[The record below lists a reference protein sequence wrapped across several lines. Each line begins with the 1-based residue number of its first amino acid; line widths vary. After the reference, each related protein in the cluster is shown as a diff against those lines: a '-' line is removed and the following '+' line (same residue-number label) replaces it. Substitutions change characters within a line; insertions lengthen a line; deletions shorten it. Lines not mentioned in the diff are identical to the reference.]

1 MSEEV
6 NLSEES
12 NNSENEANNPE
23 NEANNSENEP
33 LDQKELLE
41 DVAEIRQMIHQ
52 QRFAECNPMLFAII
66 KNCPNQQPYIHR
78 LVQGLLST
86 VIANLSLFQRK
97 KMSSVMLGF
106 LKQDAKAIKEFE
118 IPETTPETRAKLV
131 SEAISEL
138 DQFLVDVEM
147 DIRSEL
153 GVFKDLKKKGEEIDV
168 KEVKPTLEKFVSRE
182 AMLFLNHDLSKEEQD
197 QASATLYQEWEEC
210 REKIFGRFVS
220 SGHWNDEERAEVKD
234 TILSPTVDSLTSQL
248 LVSAITLS
256 AATVFDMGK
265 FTLLYDI
272 YRQTDDDE
280 VKVRALLGWLLV
292 SMNSSCYEQH
302 PDFLSFAEQLTED
315 CKNDSDLLAEII
327 KAQKMLAVT
336 VFSEQKSIDYTND
349 IMSSLSKRF
358 LGDLKNKVA
367 DLLEADEDMRNIF
380 GVEDDEET
388 SDEESPIRS
397 VDINTDEDG
406 DPALNVGVDSPLSMD
421 EMMDKGIDILLP
433 QFKML
438 RDQTEFFTHLY
449 NWFMPFYLKNPHITE
464 ALGFVDE
471 KRKFCK
477 AFCSTARSCPA
488 DAYSLANL
496 IVSHPNEIPENIV
509 DCYDDPEDEEDGSKP
524 ADEEEIVNEFFK
536 EPEEHRAKRIR
547 INYIRNLLRFS
558 KFYKEKDELFTI
570 LDELDDDKPAYA
582 VLAGPLFQ
590 DEFFDKYRMA
600 IARYSFRREFPDMVD
615 VMLEGVPCDTL
626 EMHFMKGWVCM
637 QKEDDHSLRMAV
649 DHFKEMLKM
658 QPDMKPVYLQLGICY
673 RKLCQVDEYLE
684 NFDKLMEF
692 KDSFSEEE
700 LFELKLE
707 KLKFI
712 VMNNRLEEAMPL
724 AYELDYTHPESQ
736 MAGALLTQLLIK
748 IGGEHTEGNFQKAH
762 QRLDE
767 YFAEVNE
774 LFGSFEKMKKSGK
787 DPKNMMMQAMDLF
800 FKMMKNDKA
809 AEAYN
814 NYSLG
819 LLALIEHQPKKAVGP
834 FFRAYAYYEDKDQ
847 DVFFEVLRE
856 DYKWLKNYGC
866 SFTDIMIIYNQ
877 VVAEHQQSQ
886 EELKKYADKSE

>member
-12 NNSENEANNPE
+12 NNPE
-23 NEANNSENEP
+23 EDV
-33 LDQKELLE
+33 LDQDFLLE
-41 DVAEIRQMIHQ
+41 KVDEMRDLIHQ
-52 QRFAECNPMLFAII
+52 QRFTECKPILVAIFE
-66 KNCPNQQPYIHR
+66 NCPNHKQYMRR
-78 LVQGLLST
+78 LMHGLLKT
-86 VIANLSLFQRK
+86 VLANMSLLQCK
-97 KMSSVMLGF
+97 KLPDDMLGF
-106 LKQDAKAIKEFE
+106 LKQYVKPSEELD
-118 IPETTPETRAKLV
+118 IPEMTPEARTKFVFGAV
-131 SEAISEL
+131 SEL
-138 DQFLVDVEM
+138 DQLLVDIEM
-147 DIRSEL
+147 DIRSDQ
-153 GVFKDLKKKGEEIDV
+153 GIFKDLKKQGEAIDI

-197 QASATLYQEWEEC
+197 QASARLYQEWEVY
-210 REKIFGRFVS
+210 REKIFDRFVS
-220 SGHWNDEERAEVKD
+220 SGYWNNEERAVVKD

-272 YRQTDDDE
+272 YRLADDDE

-292 SMNSSCYEQH
+292 STNCGSYEQQ
-302 PDFLSFAEQLTED
+302 PDFRSFAEQLTED
-315 CKNDSDLLAEII
+315 CKNDPDLLAEII

-349 IMSSLSKRF
+349 IMASLSKRF
-358 LGDLKNKVA
+358 LDDLRDKVA

-380 GVEDDEET
+380 GIEDDEET
-388 SDEESPIRS
+388 SEESPIRS
-397 VDINTDEDG
+397 DDTNTDEDRIPNL
-406 DPALNVGVDSPLSMD
+406 DADIESPLSMD

-496 IVSHPNEIPENIV
+496 IVSHSNEIPENIV
-509 DCYDDPEDEEDGSKP
+509 DCYDDPEDEEDGSES
-524 ADEEEIVNEFFK
+524 ADEEEIVKEFFN

-547 INYIRNLLRFS
+547 INYIRNLMRFS
-558 KFYKEKDELFTI
+558 KFYTAKDEIFNI
-570 LDELDDDKPAYA
+570 FDELDDDKPAYA

-600 IARYSFRREFPDMVD
+600 IARFSFRREFPDLVE

-637 QKEDDHSLRMAV
+637 QKGDNHSLRMAV
-649 DHFKEMLKM
+649 DHFKKMLKIK
-658 QPDMKPVYLQLGICY
+658 PDMKQVYLQLGTCY
-673 RKLCQVDEYLE
+673 RNLIQVDEYLE

-700 LFELKLE
+700 LFELKLD

-712 VMNNRLEEAMPL
+712 VMNNRFEEAMPL
-724 AYELDYTHPESQ
+724 AYELDYTHPENQ

-748 IGGEHTEGNFQKAH
+748 IGGEHAEENFQKAH

-774 LFGSFEKMKKSGK
+774 LFGSFEKMKKAGK
-787 DPKNMMMQAMDLF
+787 DTKNMMMQAMDLF
-800 FKMMKNDKA
+800 FKMMKNDKL

-819 LLALIEHQPKKAVGP
+819 LLALIEHQPKKAMGP
-834 FFRAYAYYEDKDQ
+834 FFRVYAYYVEKDEN
-847 DVFFEVLRE
+847 VFFEALKE

-866 SFTDIMIIYNQ
+866 SYTDLMIIYNQ
-877 VVAEHQQSQ
+877 VVAEHQKSQ
-886 EELKKYADKSE
+886 EEIKKYADKSE

>member
-12 NNSENEANNPE
+12 NNPE
-23 NEANNSENEP
+23 EDV
-33 LDQKELLE
+33 LDQDFLLE
-41 DVAEIRQMIHQ
+41 KVDEMRDLIHQ
-52 QRFAECNPMLFAII
+52 QRFTECKPILVAIFE
-66 KNCPNQQPYIHR
+66 NCPNHKQYMRR
-78 LVQGLLST
+78 LMHGLLKT
-86 VIANLSLFQRK
+86 VLANMSLLQCK
-97 KMSSVMLGF
+97 KLPDDMLGF
-106 LKQDAKAIKEFE
+106 LKQYVKPSEELD
-118 IPETTPETRAKLV
+118 IPEMTPEARTKFVFGAV
-131 SEAISEL
+131 SEL
-138 DQFLVDVEM
+138 DQLLVDIEM
-147 DIRSEL
+147 DIRSDQ
-153 GVFKDLKKKGEEIDV
+153 GIFKDLKKQGEAIDI

-197 QASATLYQEWEEC
+197 QASARLYQEWEEY
-210 REKIFGRFVS
+210 REKIFDRFVS
-220 SGHWNDEERAEVKD
+220 SGYWNNEERAVVKD

-272 YRQTDDDE
+272 YRLADDDE

-292 SMNSSCYEQH
+292 STNCGSYEQQ
-302 PDFLSFAEQLTED
+302 PDFRSFAEQLTED
-315 CKNDSDLLAEII
+315 CKNDPDLLAEII

-349 IMSSLSKRF
+349 IMASLSKRF
-358 LGDLKNKVA
+358 LDDLRDKVA

-380 GVEDDEET
+380 GIEDDEET
-388 SDEESPIRS
+388 SEESPIRS
-397 VDINTDEDG
+397 DDTNTDEDRIPNL
-406 DPALNVGVDSPLSMD
+406 DADIESPLSMD

-509 DCYDDPEDEEDGSKP
+509 DCYDDPEDEEDGSES
-524 ADEEEIVNEFFK
+524 ADEEEIVKEFFN

-547 INYIRNLLRFS
+547 INYIRNLMRFS
-558 KFYKEKDELFTI
+558 KFYTAKDEIFNI
-570 LDELDDDKPAYA
+570 FDELDDDKPAYA

-600 IARYSFRREFPDMVD
+600 IARYSFRREFPDLVE

-637 QKEDDHSLRMAV
+637 QKGDNHSLRMAV
-649 DHFKEMLKM
+649 DHFKKMLKIK
-658 QPDMKPVYLQLGICY
+658 PDMKQVYLQLGTCY
-673 RKLCQVDEYLE
+673 RNLIQVDEYLE

-700 LFELKLE
+700 LFELKLD

-712 VMNNRLEEAMPL
+712 VMNNRFEEAMPL
-724 AYELDYTHPESQ
+724 AYELDYTHPENQ

-748 IGGEHTEGNFQKAH
+748 IGGEHAEENFQKAH

-774 LFGSFEKMKKSGK
+774 LFGSFEKMKKAGK
-787 DPKNMMMQAMDLF
+787 DTKNMMMQAMNLF
-800 FKMMKNDKA
+800 FKMMKNDKL

-819 LLALIEHQPKKAVGP
+819 LLALIEHQPKKAMEP
-834 FFRAYAYYEDKDQ
+834 FFRVYAYYVEKDEN
-847 DVFFEVLRE
+847 VFFEALKE

-866 SFTDIMIIYNQ
+866 SYTDLMIIYNQ
-877 VVAEHQQSQ
+877 VVAEHQKSQ
-886 EELKKYADKSE
+886 EEIKKYADKSE

>member
-12 NNSENEANNPE
+12 NNPE
-23 NEANNSENEP
+23 EVLA
-33 LDQKELLE
+33 QKELLE
-41 DVAEIRQMIHQ
+41 DVVEIRQMIHQ

-66 KNCPNQQPYIHR
+66 KNSPNHQPYIHR

-86 VIANLSLFQRK
+86 VIASLSLFQRK
-97 KMSSVMLGF
+97 KISTEMLGF
-106 LKQDAKAIKEFE
+106 LKLDAKAVKEFK
-118 IPETTPETRAKLV
+118 IPETTPEGRAKLV
-131 SEAISEL
+131 SDAISEL
-138 DQFLVDVEM
+138 DQFLVDIEM
-147 DIRSEL
+147 DIRSEQ
-153 GVFKDLKKKGEEIDV
+153 GIFKDLKKQGEAIDI

-197 QASATLYQEWEEC
+197 QASARLYQEWEEC

-220 SGHWNDEERAEVKD
+220 SGYWNDEERAVVKD

-272 YRQTDDDE
+272 YRLADDDE

-292 SMNSSCYEQH
+292 STNCGCYEQH
-302 PDFLSFAEQLTED
+302 PDFRSFAEQLTED
-315 CKNDSDLLAEII
+315 CKNDPDLLAEII

-349 IMSSLSKRF
+349 IMASLSKRF
-358 LGDLKNKVA
+358 LGDLKDKVA

-380 GVEDDEET
+380 EIDEDEET
-388 SDEESPIRS
+388 SEESPIRS

-406 DPALNVGVDSPLSMD
+406 IDNLDADIESPLSMD

-509 DCYDDPEDEEDGSKP
+509 DCYDDPEDEEDGSVS
-524 ADEEEIVNEFFK
+524 ADEEEIVKEFFN

-547 INYIRNLLRFS
+547 INYIRNLMRFS
-558 KFYKEKDELFTI
+558 KFYTAKDEIFNI

-600 IARYSFRREFPDMVD
+600 IARYSFRREFPDLVE

-626 EMHFMKGWVCM
+626 EMHFMKGWVGM
-637 QKEDDHSLRMAV
+637 QKGDNHGLCMAV
-649 DHFKEMLKM
+649 DHFKKMLKIK
-658 QPDMKPVYLQLGICY
+658 PDMKQVYLQLGICY
-673 RKLCQVDEYLE
+673 RNLIQMDEYLE

-700 LFELKLE
+700 LFELKLD

-712 VMNNRLEEAMPL
+712 VMNNRFEEAMPL
-724 AYELDYTHPESQ
+724 AYELDYTHPENQ

-748 IGGEHTEGNFQKAH
+748 IGGEHAEENFQKAH

-774 LFGSFEKMKKSGK
+774 LFGSFEKMKKEGK
-787 DPKNMMMQAMDLF
+787 DTKNMMMQAMDLF
-800 FKMMKNDKA
+800 FKMMKNDKL

-819 LLALIEHQPKKAVGP
+819 LLALIEHQPKKAMGP
-834 FFRAYAYYEDKDQ
+834 FFRAYAYYVEKDEN
-847 DVFFEVLRE
+847 VFFEALKE

-866 SFTDIMIIYNQ
+866 SYTDLMIIYNQ
-877 VVAEHQQSQ
+877 VVAEHQKSQ
-886 EELKKYADKSE
+886 EEIKKYADKSE

>member
-12 NNSENEANNPE
+12 NNPE
-23 NEANNSENEP
+23 EDV
-33 LDQKELLE
+33 LDQDFLLE
-41 DVAEIRQMIHQ
+41 KVDEMRDLIHQ
-52 QRFAECNPMLFAII
+52 QRFAECKPMLVAIFE
-66 KNCPNQQPYIHR
+66 NCPNHKQYMHR
-78 LVQGLLST
+78 LMHGLLTT
-86 VIANLSLFQRK
+86 VLANMSLLQRK
-97 KMSSVMLGF
+97 KLPDDMLGIV
-106 LKQDAKAIKEFE
+106 KQYVKPSEELD
-118 IPETTPETRAKLV
+118 IPEMTPEARTEFVFGAV
-131 SEAISEL
+131 SEL
-138 DQFLVDVEM
+138 DQLLVDIEM
-147 DIRSEL
+147 DIRSEQ
-153 GVFKDLKKKGEEIDV
+153 GIFKDLKKQGEAIDI

-197 QASATLYQEWEEC
+197 QASARLYQEWEEY
-210 REKIFGRFVS
+210 REKIFDRFVS
-220 SGHWNDEERAEVKD
+220 SGYWNDEERAVVKD

-272 YRQTDDDE
+272 YRLADDDE

-292 SMNSSCYEQH
+292 STNCGCYEQQ
-302 PDFLSFAEQLTED
+302 PDFRSFAEQLTED

-358 LGDLKNKVA
+358 LGDLKDKVA
-367 DLLEADEDMRNIF
+367 NLLEADEDMQNIF
-380 GVEDDEET
+380 GIEDDEET
-388 SDEESPIRS
+388 SEESPIRS

-406 DPALNVGVDSPLSMD
+406 IPNLDVDMDSPLSMD

-438 RDQTEFFTHLY
+438 RDQTDFFTHLY

-496 IVSHPNEIPENIV
+496 IISHPNEIPENIV
-509 DCYDDPEDEEDGSKP
+509 DCYDDPEDEGDGSEP

-536 EPEEHRAKRIR
+536 EPGEHRAKRIR

-558 KFYKEKDELFTI
+558 KFYTAKDEIFNI

-600 IARYSFRREFPDMVD
+600 IARYSFRREFPDLVE

-637 QKEDDHSLRMAV
+637 QKGDNHSLCMAV
-649 DHFKEMLKM
+649 DHFKKMLKIK
-658 QPDMKPVYLQLGICY
+658 PDMKQVYLQLGICY
-673 RKLCQVDEYLE
+673 RNLIQVDEYLE

-700 LFELKLE
+700 LFELKLD

-712 VMNNRLEEAMPL
+712 VMNNRFEEAMPL
-724 AYELDYTHPESQ
+724 AYELDYTHPENQ

-748 IGGEHTEGNFQKAH
+748 IGGEHAEENFQKAH

-774 LFGSFEKMKKSGK
+774 LFGSFEKMKKEGK
-787 DPKNMMMQAMDLF
+787 DTKNMMMQAMDLF
-800 FKMMKNDKA
+800 FKMMKNDKL

-814 NYSLG
+814 NYSQG
-819 LLALIEHQPKKAVGP
+819 LLALIEHQPKKAMGP
-834 FFRAYAYYEDKDQ
+834 FFRAYAYYVEKDEN
-847 DVFFEVLRE
+847 VFFEALKE

-866 SFTDIMIIYNQ
+866 SYTDLMIIYNQ
-877 VVAEHQQSQ
+877 VVAEHQKSQ
-886 EELKKYADKSE
+886 EEIKKYADKSE

>member
-12 NNSENEANNPE
+12 NNPE
-23 NEANNSENEP
+23 EDV
-33 LDQKELLE
+33 LDQDFLLE
-41 DVAEIRQMIHQ
+41 KVYEMRDLIHQ
-52 QRFAECNPMLFAII
+52 QRFTECKPILVAIFE
-66 KNCPNQQPYIHR
+66 NCPNHKQYMRR
-78 LVQGLLST
+78 LMHGLLKT
-86 VIANLSLFQRK
+86 VLANMSLLQCK
-97 KMSSVMLGF
+97 KLPDDMLGF
-106 LKQDAKAIKEFE
+106 LKQYVKPSEELD
-118 IPETTPETRAKLV
+118 IPEMTPEARTKFVFGAV
-131 SEAISEL
+131 SEL
-138 DQFLVDVEM
+138 DQLLVDIEM
-147 DIRSEL
+147 DIRSDQ
-153 GVFKDLKKKGEEIDV
+153 GIFKDLKKQGEAIDI

-197 QASATLYQEWEEC
+197 QASARLYQEWEEY
-210 REKIFGRFVS
+210 REKIFDRFVS
-220 SGHWNDEERAEVKD
+220 SGYWNNEERAVVKD

-272 YRQTDDDE
+272 YRLADDDE

-292 SMNSSCYEQH
+292 STSCGSYEQQ
-302 PDFLSFAEQLTED
+302 PDFRSFAEQLTED
-315 CKNDSDLLAEII
+315 CKNDPDLLAEII

-349 IMSSLSKRF
+349 IMASLSKRF
-358 LGDLKNKVA
+358 LDDLRDKVA

-380 GVEDDEET
+380 GIEDDEET
-388 SDEESPIRS
+388 SEESPIRS
-397 VDINTDEDG
+397 DDTNTDEDRIPNL
-406 DPALNVGVDSPLSMD
+406 DADIESPLSMD

-496 IVSHPNEIPENIV
+496 IVSHSNEIPENIV
-509 DCYDDPEDEEDGSKP
+509 DCYDDPEDEEDGSES
-524 ADEEEIVNEFFK
+524 ADEEEIVKEFFN

-547 INYIRNLLRFS
+547 INYIRNLMRFS
-558 KFYKEKDELFTI
+558 KFYTAKDEIFNI
-570 LDELDDDKPAYA
+570 FDELDDDKPAYA

-600 IARYSFRREFPDMVD
+600 IARYSFRREFPDLVE

-637 QKEDDHSLRMAV
+637 QKGDNHSLRMAV
-649 DHFKEMLKM
+649 DHFKKMLKIK
-658 QPDMKPVYLQLGICY
+658 PDMKQVYLQLGTCY
-673 RKLCQVDEYLE
+673 RNLIQVDEYLE

-700 LFELKLE
+700 LFELKLD

-712 VMNNRLEEAMPL
+712 VMNNRFEEAMPL
-724 AYELDYTHPESQ
+724 AYELDYTHPENQ

-748 IGGEHTEGNFQKAH
+748 IGGEHAEENFQKAH

-774 LFGSFEKMKKSGK
+774 LFGSFEKMKKAGK
-787 DPKNMMMQAMDLF
+787 DTKNMMMQAMDLF
-800 FKMMKNDKA
+800 FKMMKNDKL

-819 LLALIEHQPKKAVGP
+819 LLALIEHQPKKAMGP
-834 FFRAYAYYEDKDQ
+834 FFRVYAYYVEKDEN
-847 DVFFEVLRE
+847 VFFEALKE

-866 SFTDIMIIYNQ
+866 SYTDLMIIYNQ
-877 VVAEHQQSQ
+877 VVAEHQKSQ
-886 EELKKYADKSE
+886 EEIKKYADKSE

>member
-12 NNSENEANNPE
+12 NNPE
-23 NEANNSENEP
+23 EDV
-33 LDQKELLE
+33 LDQDFLLE
-41 DVAEIRQMIHQ
+41 KVDEMRDLIHQ
-52 QRFAECNPMLFAII
+52 QRFTECKPILVEIFE
-66 KNCPNQQPYIHR
+66 NCPNHKQYMRR
-78 LVQGLLST
+78 LMHGLLKT
-86 VIANLSLFQRK
+86 VLANMSLLQCK
-97 KMSSVMLGF
+97 KLPDDMLGF
-106 LKQDAKAIKEFE
+106 LKQYVKPSEELD
-118 IPETTPETRAKLV
+118 IPEMTPEARTKFVFGAV
-131 SEAISEL
+131 SEL
-138 DQFLVDVEM
+138 DQLLVDIEM
-147 DIRSEL
+147 DIRSDQ
-153 GVFKDLKKKGEEIDV
+153 GIFKDLKKQGEAIDI

-197 QASATLYQEWEEC
+197 QASARLYQEWEEY
-210 REKIFGRFVS
+210 REKIFDRFVS
-220 SGHWNDEERAEVKD
+220 SGYWNNEERAVVKD

-272 YRQTDDDE
+272 YRLADDDE

-292 SMNSSCYEQH
+292 STNCGSYEQQ
-302 PDFLSFAEQLTED
+302 PDFRSFAEQLTED
-315 CKNDSDLLAEII
+315 CKNDPDLLAEII

-349 IMSSLSKRF
+349 IMASLSKRF
-358 LGDLKNKVA
+358 LDDLRDKVA

-380 GVEDDEET
+380 GIEDDEET
-388 SDEESPIRS
+388 SEESPIRS
-397 VDINTDEDG
+397 DDTNTDKDG
-406 DPALNVGVDSPLSMD
+406 IPNLDADIESPLSMD

-509 DCYDDPEDEEDGSKP
+509 DCYDDPEDEGDGSEP

-536 EPEEHRAKRIR
+536 EPGEHCAKRIR

-600 IARYSFRREFPDMVD
+600 IARYSFRREFPDLVE
-615 VMLEGVPCDTL
+615 VMLEDVPCDTL

-637 QKEDDHSLRMAV
+637 QKGDNHSLRMAV
-649 DHFKEMLKM
+649 DHFKKMLKIK
-658 QPDMKPVYLQLGICY
+658 PDMKQVYLQLGTCY
-673 RKLCQVDEYLE
+673 RNLIQVDEYLE
-684 NFDKLMEF
+684 NFDKLMGF

-700 LFELKLE
+700 LFELKLD

-712 VMNNRLEEAMPL
+712 VMNNRFEEAMPL
-724 AYELDYTHPESQ
+724 AYELDYTHPENQ
-736 MAGALLTQLLIK
+736 IAGALLTQLLIK
-748 IGGEHTEGNFQKAH
+748 IGGEHAEENFLKAH

-767 YFAEVNE
+767 YFAEANE
-774 LFGSFEKMKKSGK
+774 LFGSFEKMKKEGK
-787 DPKNMMMQAMDLF
+787 DTKNMMMQAMDLF

-819 LLALIEHQPKKAVGP
+819 LLALIEHQPKKAMGP
-834 FFRAYAYYEDKDQ
+834 FFRAYAYYVEKDEN
-847 DVFFEVLRE
+847 VFFEALKE

-866 SFTDIMIIYNQ
+866 SYTDLMIIYNQ
-877 VVAEHQQSQ
+877 VVAEHQKSQ
-886 EELKKYADKSE
+886 EEIKKYADKSE

>member
-12 NNSENEANNPE
+12 NNPE
-23 NEANNSENEP
+23 EVLA
-33 LDQKELLE
+33 QKELLE
-41 DVAEIRQMIHQ
+41 DVVEIRQMIHQ

-66 KNCPNQQPYIHR
+66 KNSPNHQPYIHR

-86 VIANLSLFQRK
+86 VIASLSLFQRK
-97 KMSSVMLGF
+97 KISTEMLGF
-106 LKQDAKAIKEFE
+106 LKLDAKAVKEFK
-118 IPETTPETRAKLV
+118 IPETTPEGRAKLV
-131 SEAISEL
+131 SDAISEL
-138 DQFLVDVEM
+138 DQFLVDIEM
-147 DIRSEL
+147 DIRSEQ
-153 GVFKDLKKKGEEIDV
+153 GIFKDLKKQGEAIDI

-197 QASATLYQEWEEC
+197 QASARLYQEWEEY
-210 REKIFGRFVS
+210 REKIFDRFVTA
-220 SGHWNDEERAEVKD
+220 GYWNDEERAVVKD

-272 YRQTDDDE
+272 YRLADDDE

-292 SMNSSCYEQH
+292 STNCGCYEQH
-302 PDFLSFAEQLTED
+302 PDFRSFAEQLTED
-315 CKNDSDLLAEII
+315 CKNDPDLLAEII

-349 IMSSLSKRF
+349 IMASLSKRF
-358 LGDLKNKVA
+358 LGDLKDKVA

-380 GVEDDEET
+380 EIDEDEET
-388 SDEESPIRS
+388 SEESPIRS

-406 DPALNVGVDSPLSMD
+406 IDNLDADIESPLSMD

-509 DCYDDPEDEEDGSKP
+509 DCYDDPEDEEDGSVS
-524 ADEEEIVNEFFK
+524 ADEEEIVKEFYN

-547 INYIRNLLRFS
+547 INYIRNLMRFS
-558 KFYKEKDELFTI
+558 KFYTAKDEIFNI

-600 IARYSFRREFPDMVD
+600 IARYSFRREFPDLVE

-626 EMHFMKGWVCM
+626 EMHFMKGWVGM
-637 QKEDDHSLRMAV
+637 QKGDNHGLCMAV
-649 DHFKEMLKM
+649 DHFKKMLKIK
-658 QPDMKPVYLQLGICY
+658 PDMKQVYLQLGICY
-673 RKLCQVDEYLE
+673 RNLIQMDEYLE

-700 LFELKLE
+700 LFELKLD

-712 VMNNRLEEAMPL
+712 VMNNRFEEAMPL
-724 AYELDYTHPESQ
+724 AYELDYTHPENQ

-748 IGGEHTEGNFQKAH
+748 IGGEHAEENFQKAH

-774 LFGSFEKMKKSGK
+774 LFGSFEKMKKEGK
-787 DPKNMMMQAMDLF
+787 DTKNMMMQAMDLF
-800 FKMMKNDKA
+800 FKMMKNDKL

-819 LLALIEHQPKKAVGP
+819 LLALIEHQPKKAMGP
-834 FFRAYAYYEDKDQ
+834 FFRAYAYYVEKDEN
-847 DVFFEVLRE
+847 VFFEALKE
-856 DYKWLKNYGC
+856 DYKWLKSYGC
-866 SFTDIMIIYNQ
+866 SYTDLMIIYNQ
-877 VVAEHQQSQ
+877 VVAEHQKSQ
-886 EELKKYADKSE
+886 EEIKKYADKSE

>member
-12 NNSENEANNPE
+12 NNPE
-23 NEANNSENEP
+23 EVLA
-33 LDQKELLE
+33 QKVLLE
-41 DVAEIRQMIHQ
+41 DVVEIRQMIHQ

-66 KNCPNQQPYIHR
+66 KNSPNHLPYIHR

-86 VIANLSLFQRK
+86 VIASLSLFQRK
-97 KMSSVMLGF
+97 KMSTEMLDF
-106 LKQDAKAIKEFE
+106 LKLDAKAIKEFK
-118 IPETTPETRAKLV
+118 IPETTPEARAKLV

-138 DQFLVDVEM
+138 DQFLVDIEM
-147 DIRSEL
+147 DIRSEQ
-153 GVFKDLKKKGEEIDV
+153 GIFKDLKKQGEAIDI

-197 QASATLYQEWEEC
+197 QASARLYQEWEEY
-210 REKIFGRFVS
+210 REKIFDRFVS
-220 SGHWNDEERAEVKD
+220 SGYWNDEERAVVKD

-272 YRQTDDDE
+272 YRLADDDE

-292 SMNSSCYEQH
+292 STNCGCYEQH
-302 PDFLSFAEQLTED
+302 PDFRSFAEQLTED

-349 IMSSLSKRF
+349 IMASLSKRF
-358 LGDLKNKVA
+358 LGDLKDKVA
-367 DLLEADEDMRNIF
+367 NLLEADEDMQNIF
-380 GVEDDEET
+380 GIEDDEET
-388 SDEESPIRS
+388 SEESPIRS

-406 DPALNVGVDSPLSMD
+406 IPNLDVDMDSPLSMD

-438 RDQTEFFTHLY
+438 RDQTDFFTHLY

-509 DCYDDPEDEEDGSKP
+509 DCYDDPEDEEDGSES

-536 EPEEHRAKRIR
+536 EPGEHRAKRIR

-558 KFYKEKDELFTI
+558 KFYTAKDEVFNI

-600 IARYSFRREFPDMVD
+600 IARYSFRREFPDLVE

-637 QKEDDHSLRMAV
+637 QKGDNHSLCMAV
-649 DHFKEMLKM
+649 DHFKKMLKIK
-658 QPDMKPVYLQLGICY
+658 PDMKQVYLQLGICY
-673 RKLCQVDEYLE
+673 RNLIQVDEYLE

-700 LFELKLE
+700 LFELKLD

-712 VMNNRLEEAMPL
+712 VMNNRFEEAMPL
-724 AYELDYTHPESQ
+724 AYELDYTHPENQ

-748 IGGEHTEGNFQKAH
+748 IGGEHAEENFQKAH

-774 LFGSFEKMKKSGK
+774 LFGSFEKMKKEGK
-787 DPKNMMMQAMDLF
+787 DTKNMMMQAMDLF
-800 FKMMKNDKA
+800 FKMMKNDKL

-819 LLALIEHQPKKAVGP
+819 LLALIEHQPKKAMGP
-834 FFRAYAYYEDKDQ
+834 FFRAYAYYVEKDEN
-847 DVFFEVLRE
+847 VFFEALKE

-866 SFTDIMIIYNQ
+866 SYTDLMIIYNQ
-877 VVAEHQQSQ
+877 VVAEHQKSQ
-886 EELKKYADKSE
+886 EEIKKYADKSE

>member
-12 NNSENEANNPE
+12 NNPE
-23 NEANNSENEP
+23 EDV
-33 LDQKELLE
+33 LDQDFLLE
-41 DVAEIRQMIHQ
+41 KVDEMRDLIHQ
-52 QRFAECNPMLFAII
+52 QRFTECKPILVAIFE
-66 KNCPNQQPYIHR
+66 NCPNHKQYMRR
-78 LVQGLLST
+78 LMHGLLKT
-86 VIANLSLFQRK
+86 VLANMSLLQCK
-97 KMSSVMLGF
+97 KLPDDMLGF
-106 LKQDAKAIKEFE
+106 LKQYVKPSEELD
-118 IPETTPETRAKLV
+118 IPEMTPEARTKFVFGAV
-131 SEAISEL
+131 SEL
-138 DQFLVDVEM
+138 DQLLVDIEM
-147 DIRSEL
+147 DIRSDQ
-153 GVFKDLKKKGEEIDV
+153 GIFKDLKKQGEAIDI

-197 QASATLYQEWEEC
+197 QASARLYQEWEEY
-210 REKIFGRFVS
+210 REKIFDRFVS
-220 SGHWNDEERAEVKD
+220 SGYWNNEERAVVKD

-272 YRQTDDDE
+272 YRLADDDE

-292 SMNSSCYEQH
+292 STNCGSYEQQ
-302 PDFLSFAEQLTED
+302 PDFRSFAEQLTED
-315 CKNDSDLLAEII
+315 CKNDPDLLAEII

-349 IMSSLSKRF
+349 IMASLSKRF
-358 LGDLKNKVA
+358 LDDLRDKVA

-380 GVEDDEET
+380 GIEDDEET
-388 SDEESPIRS
+388 SEESPIRS
-397 VDINTDEDG
+397 DDTNTDEDRIPNL
-406 DPALNVGVDSPLSMD
+406 DADIESPLSMD

-509 DCYDDPEDEEDGSKP
+509 DCYDDPEDEEDGSES
-524 ADEEEIVNEFFK
+524 ADEEEIVKEFFN

-547 INYIRNLLRFS
+547 INYIRNLMRFS
-558 KFYKEKDELFTI
+558 KFYTAKDEIFNI
-570 LDELDDDKPAYA
+570 FDELDDDKPAYA

-600 IARYSFRREFPDMVD
+600 IARYSFRREFPDLVE
-615 VMLEGVPCDTL
+615 VMLEDVPCDTL

-637 QKEDDHSLRMAV
+637 QKGDNHSLRMAV
-649 DHFKEMLKM
+649 DHFKKMLKIK
-658 QPDMKPVYLQLGICY
+658 PDMKQVYLQLGTCY
-673 RKLCQVDEYLE
+673 RNLIQVDEYLE

-700 LFELKLE
+700 LFELKLD

-712 VMNNRLEEAMPL
+712 VMNNRFEEAMPL
-724 AYELDYTHPESQ
+724 AYELDYTHPENQ

-748 IGGEHTEGNFQKAH
+748 IGGEHAEENFQKAH

-774 LFGSFEKMKKSGK
+774 LFGSFEKMKKAGK
-787 DPKNMMMQAMDLF
+787 DTKNMMMQAMDLF
-800 FKMMKNDKA
+800 FKMMKNDKL

-819 LLALIEHQPKKAVGP
+819 LLALIEHQPKKAMGP
-834 FFRAYAYYEDKDQ
+834 FFRVYAYYVEKDEN
-847 DVFFEVLRE
+847 VFFEALKE

-866 SFTDIMIIYNQ
+866 SYTDLMIIYNQ
-877 VVAEHQQSQ
+877 VVAEHQKSQ
-886 EELKKYADKSE
+886 EEIKKYADKSE

>member
-12 NNSENEANNPE
+12 NNPE
-23 NEANNSENEP
+23 EV
-33 LDQKELLE
+33 LDQDELLE
-41 DVAEIRQMIHQ
+41 KIDEMRQLIHQ
-52 QRFAECNPMLFAII
+52 QRFTECKPLLVAVFTPLPSN
-66 KNCPNQQPYIHR
+66 KQYVNR
-78 LVQGLLST
+78 LLQSLLT
-86 VIANLSLFQRK
+86 ALAANMSLFQRK
-97 KMSSVMLGF
+97 KIPDGVFGF
-106 LKQDAKAIKEFE
+106 PLQHIKSFE
-118 IPETTPETRAKLV
+118 ELDIPEMTPETRAKYI
-131 SEAISEL
+131 SSAISGL
-138 DQFLVDVEM
+138 DQLLEDIEM
-147 DIRSEL
+147 DIRSDQ
-153 GVFKDLKKKGEEIDV
+153 GVFKDLKKQGEAIDI

-197 QASATLYQEWEEC
+197 QASARLYQEWEEY
-210 REKIFGRFVS
+210 REKIFDRFVS
-220 SGHWNDEERAEVKD
+220 SGYWNDEERAVVKD

-292 SMNSSCYEQH
+292 STNCGCYEQQ
-302 PDFLSFAEQLTED
+302 PDFRSFAEQLTED

-349 IMSSLSKRF
+349 IMASLSKRF
-358 LGDLKNKVA
+358 LGDLKDKVA
-367 DLLEADEDMRNIF
+367 NLLEADEDMRNIF
-380 GVEDDEET
+380 GIEDDEET
-388 SDEESPIRS
+388 SEESPIRS

-406 DPALNVGVDSPLSMD
+406 IPNLDVDMDSPLSMD

-496 IVSHPNEIPENIV
+496 IISHPNEIPENIV
-509 DCYDDPEDEEDGSKP
+509 DCYDDPEDEGDGSEP

-536 EPEEHRAKRIR
+536 EPGEHRAKRIR

-600 IARYSFRREFPDMVD
+600 IARYSFRREFPDLVE

-637 QKEDDHSLRMAV
+637 QKGDDHSLRMAV
-649 DHFKEMLKM
+649 DHFKKMLKIK
-658 QPDMKPVYLQLGICY
+658 PDMKQVYLQLGICY
-673 RKLCQVDEYLE
+673 RNLIQVDEYLE

-700 LFELKLE
+700 LFKLKLD

-712 VMNNRLEEAMPL
+712 VMNNRFEEAMPL
-724 AYELDYTHPESQ
+724 AYELDYTHPENQ

-748 IGGEHTEGNFQKAH
+748 IGGEHAEENFQKAH

-767 YFAEVNE
+767 YFAEANE
-774 LFGSFEKMKKSGK
+774 LFGSFEKMKKEGK
-787 DPKNMMMQAMDLF
+787 DTKNMMMQAMDLF

-819 LLALIEHQPKKAVGP
+819 LLALIEHQPKKAMGP
-834 FFRAYAYYEDKDQ
+834 FFRAYAYYVEKDEN
-847 DVFFEVLRE
+847 VFFEALKE

-866 SFTDIMIIYNQ
+866 SYTDLMIIYNQ
-877 VVAEHQQSQ
+877 VVAEHQKSQ
-886 EELKKYADKSE
+886 EEIKKYADKSE

>member
-12 NNSENEANNPE
+12 NNPE
-23 NEANNSENEP
+23 EVLA
-33 LDQKELLE
+33 QKELLE
-41 DVAEIRQMIHQ
+41 DVVEIRQMIHQ
-52 QRFAECNPMLFAII
+52 QRFAECNPMLFAIV
-66 KNCPNQQPYIHR
+66 KNSPNHQPYIHR

-86 VIANLSLFQRK
+86 VIASLSLFQRK
-97 KMSSVMLGF
+97 KISTEMLGF
-106 LKQDAKAIKEFE
+106 LKLDAKAVKEFK
-118 IPETTPETRAKLV
+118 IPETTPEGRAKLV

-138 DQFLVDVEM
+138 DQFLVDIEM
-147 DIRSEL
+147 DIRSEQ
-153 GVFKDLKKKGEEIDV
+153 GIFKDLKKQGEAIDI

-197 QASATLYQEWEEC
+197 QASARLYQEWEEY

-220 SGHWNDEERAEVKD
+220 SGHWTDEECAAVKD

-272 YRQTDDDE
+272 YRLADDDE

-292 SMNSSCYEQH
+292 STNCGCYEQQ
-302 PDFLSFAEQLTED
+302 PDFRSFAEQLTED

-349 IMSSLSKRF
+349 IMASLSKRF
-358 LGDLKNKVA
+358 LGDLKDKVA
-367 DLLEADEDMRNIF
+367 NLLEADEDMQNIF
-380 GVEDDEET
+380 GIEDDEET
-388 SDEESPIRS
+388 SEESPIRS

-406 DPALNVGVDSPLSMD
+406 IPNLDVDMDSPLSMD

-509 DCYDDPEDEEDGSKP
+509 DCYDDPEDEGDGSEP

-536 EPEEHRAKRIR
+536 EPGEHRAKRIR

-558 KFYKEKDELFTI
+558 KFYTAKDEIFNI

-600 IARYSFRREFPDMVD
+600 IARYSFRREFPDLVE

-637 QKEDDHSLRMAV
+637 QKGDNHSLCMAV
-649 DHFKEMLKM
+649 DHFKKMLKIK
-658 QPDMKPVYLQLGICY
+658 PDMKQVYLQLGICY
-673 RKLCQVDEYLE
+673 RNLIQVDEYLE

-700 LFELKLE
+700 LFELKLD

-712 VMNNRLEEAMPL
+712 VMNNRFEEAMPL
-724 AYELDYTHPESQ
+724 AYELDYTHPENQ

-748 IGGEHTEGNFQKAH
+748 IGGEHAEVNFQKAH

-774 LFGSFEKMKKSGK
+774 LFGSFEKMKKEGK
-787 DPKNMMMQAMDLF
+787 DTKNMMMQAMDLF

-819 LLALIEHQPKKAVGP
+819 LLALIEHQPKKAMGP
-834 FFRAYAYYEDKDQ
+834 FFRAYAYYVEKDEN
-847 DVFFEVLRE
+847 VFFEALKE

-866 SFTDIMIIYNQ
+866 SYTDLMIIYNQ
-877 VVAEHQQSQ
+877 VVAEHQKSQ
-886 EELKKYADKSE
+886 EEIKKYADKSE

>member
-12 NNSENEANNPE
+12 NNPE
-23 NEANNSENEP
+23 EVLA
-33 LDQKELLE
+33 QKELLE
-41 DVAEIRQMIHQ
+41 DVVEIRQMIHQ

-66 KNCPNQQPYIHR
+66 KNSPNHQPYIHR

-86 VIANLSLFQRK
+86 VIASLSLFQRK
-97 KMSSVMLGF
+97 KISTEMLGF
-106 LKQDAKAIKEFE
+106 LKLDAKAVKEFK
-118 IPETTPETRAKLV
+118 IPETTPEGRAKLV
-131 SEAISEL
+131 SDAISEL
-138 DQFLVDVEM
+138 DQFLVDIEM
-147 DIRSEL
+147 DIRSEQ
-153 GVFKDLKKKGEEIDV
+153 GIFKDLKKQGEAIDI

-197 QASATLYQEWEEC
+197 QASARLYQEWEEC

-220 SGHWNDEERAEVKD
+220 SGYWNDEERAAVKD

-272 YRQTDDDE
+272 YRQADDDE

-358 LGDLKNKVA
+358 LGELKNKVA

-388 SDEESPIRS
+388 SEEESPIRS

-464 ALGFVDE
+464 ALGFVEE

-509 DCYDDPEDEEDGSKP
+509 DCYDDPEDEGDGSET

-582 VLAGPLFQ
+582 VLAGPPFQ

-658 QPDMKPVYLQLGICY
+658 QPEMKPVYLQLGICY

-748 IGGEHTEGNFQKAH
+748 TGGEHAEENFQKAH

-877 VVAEHQQSQ
+877 IVAEHQQSQ

>member
-12 NNSENEANNPE
+12 NNPE
-23 NEANNSENEP
+23 EDV
-33 LDQKELLE
+33 LDQDFLLE
-41 DVAEIRQMIHQ
+41 KVDEMRDLIHQ
-52 QRFAECNPMLFAII
+52 QRFSECKPMLVEVFTPFSSNKQYINRLLQSLLTSLFA
-66 KNCPNQQPYIHR
+66 NM
-78 LVQGLLST
+78 
-86 VIANLSLFQRK
+86 SLFQRK
-97 KMSSVMLGF
+97 KIPDGVFGIPIQHNKS
-106 LKQDAKAIKEFE
+106 FE
-118 IPETTPETRAKLV
+118 ELDIPEMTPEARAKY
-131 SEAISEL
+131 ISSTISGL
-138 DQFLVDVEM
+138 DQLLVDVEM
-147 DIRSEL
+147 DIRSDQ
-153 GVFKDLKKKGEEIDV
+153 GVFKDLKKLGEEIDI
-168 KEVKPTLEKFVSRE
+168 KEVKSTLEKFVSRE

-197 QASATLYQEWEEC
+197 QASARLYQEWEEC

-220 SGHWNDEERAEVKD
+220 SGYWNDEERAAVKD

-272 YRQTDDDE
+272 YRLADDDE

-292 SMNSSCYEQH
+292 STNCGCYEQQ
-302 PDFLSFAEQLTED
+302 PDFRSFAEQLTED

-367 DLLEADEDMRNIF
+367 DLLDADEDMRNLF
-380 GVEDDEET
+380 GIDEDEET
-388 SDEESPIRS
+388 SEEESPIRS

-406 DPALNVGVDSPLSMD
+406 VDNLNVDVDSPLSMD

-438 RDQTEFFTHLY
+438 RDQTDFFTHLY
-449 NWFMPFYLKNPHITE
+449 NWFMPFYLKNPHVTE

-496 IVSHPNEIPENIV
+496 IISHPNEIPENIV
-509 DCYDDPEDEEDGSKP
+509 DCYDDPEDEGDGSEP

-536 EPEEHRAKRIR
+536 EPGEHRAKRIR

-600 IARYSFRREFPDMVD
+600 IARYSFRREFPDMVE

-626 EMHFMKGWVCM
+626 EMQFMKGWVCM
-637 QKEDDHSLRMAV
+637 QKGDDHSLRMAV
-649 DHFKEMLKM
+649 DHFKKMLMIK
-658 QPDMKPVYLQLGICY
+658 PDMKQVYLQLGICY
-673 RKLCQVDEYLE
+673 RNLIQVDEYLE

-700 LFELKLE
+700 LFELKLD

-712 VMNNRLEEAMPL
+712 VMNNRFEEAMPL
-724 AYELDYTHPESQ
+724 AYELDYTHPENQ

-748 IGGEHTEGNFQKAH
+748 IGGEHAEENFQKAH

-774 LFGSFEKMKKSGK
+774 LFGSFDKMKKEGK
-787 DPKNMMMQAMDLF
+787 DTKNMMMQAMDLF
-800 FKMMKNDKA
+800 FKMMKNDKL

-814 NYSLG
+814 NYSQG
-819 LLALIEHQPKKAVGP
+819 LLALIEHQPKKALEP
-834 FFRAYAYYEDKDQ
+834 FFRAYAYYVEKDEN
-847 DVFFEVLRE
+847 VFFEALKE

-866 SFTDIMIIYNQ
+866 SYTDLMIIYNQ
-877 VVAEHQQSQ
+877 VVAEHQQT
-886 EELKKYADKSE
+886 EDELKKYADKSE

>member
-12 NNSENEANNPE
+12 NNSENES
-23 NEANNSENEP
+23 NNSENES

-41 DVAEIRQMIHQ
+41 DVAEMRQLIHQ
-52 QRFAECNPMLFAII
+52 QRFAECKPLLCAIL
-66 KNCPNQQPYIHR
+66 KNCPNNQPYMNR
-78 LVQGLLST
+78 LGQGLLT
-86 VIANLSLFQRK
+86 TAVVNLSLFQRK
-97 KMSSVMLGF
+97 KMPDEMLGF
-106 LKQDAKAIKEFE
+106 LKLENKALEEFE
-118 IPETTPETRAKLV
+118 IPETTPEGRAKQI
-131 SEAISEL
+131 SYAISEL
-138 DQFLVDVEM
+138 DQLLVDVEM

-153 GVFKDLKKKGEEIDV
+153 GVFKDLKKQGEGIDI

-220 SGHWNDEERAEVKD
+220 SGYWNDEERAAVKD

-272 YRQTDDDE
+272 YRQADDDE

-349 IMSSLSKRF
+349 IMASLSNRF
-358 LGDLKNKVA
+358 LGNLKNKVA

-388 SDEESPIRS
+388 SEEESPIRS

-509 DCYDDPEDEEDGSKP
+509 DCYDDPKDEEDGSES

-712 VMNNRLEEAMPL
+712 IMNNRLEEAMPL

-748 IGGEHTEGNFQKAH
+748 IGGEHAEENFQKAH

-774 LFGSFEKMKKSGK
+774 LFGNFEKMKKSGK

-877 VVAEHQQSQ
+877 IVAEHQQSQ

>member
-12 NNSENEANNPE
+12 NNPE
-23 NEANNSENEP
+23 EVLA
-33 LDQKELLE
+33 QKELLE
-41 DVAEIRQMIHQ
+41 DVAEMRQLIHQ
-52 QRFAECNPMLFAII
+52 QRFAECKSMLFAII
-66 KNCPNQQPYIHR
+66 KNCPNHQPYMRR
-78 LVQGLLST
+78 LVQGLLTT
-86 VIANLSLFQRK
+86 VIASLSLFQRK
-97 KMSSVMLGF
+97 KLPNEMLSIF
-106 LKQDAKAIKEFE
+106 KQHIKFIKEFE
-118 IPETTPETRAKLV
+118 IPETTPEGRAKLF
-131 SEAISEL
+131 SDAISEL
-138 DQFLVDVEM
+138 DQLLVDIEM

-153 GVFKDLKKKGEEIDV
+153 GVFKDLKKQGEEIDI
-168 KEVKPTLEKFVSRE
+168 KGVKPTLEKFVSRE

-197 QASATLYQEWEEC
+197 QTSATLYQEWEEC

-220 SGHWNDEERAEVKD
+220 SGYWNDEERAAVKD

-272 YRQTDDDE
+272 YRQADDDE

-358 LGDLKNKVA
+358 LGELKNKVA
-367 DLLEADEDMRNIF
+367 DLLDADEDMRNIL
-380 GVEDDEET
+380 GNDDDEET
-388 SDEESPIRS
+388 SEEESPIRS

-509 DCYDDPEDEEDGSKP
+509 DCYDDPEDEGDGSET

-626 EMHFMKGWVCM
+626 EMHFMQGWVCM

-658 QPDMKPVYLQLGICY
+658 QPGMKPVYLQLGICY

-748 IGGEHTEGNFQKAH
+748 IGGEHAEENFQKAH

-767 YFAEVNE
+767 YFAEMNE
-774 LFGSFEKMKKSGK
+774 LFGSFEKMKKAGK

-877 VVAEHQQSQ
+877 IVAEHQKSQ

>member
-12 NNSENEANNPE
+12 NNPE
-23 NEANNSENEP
+23 EV
-33 LDQKELLE
+33 LDQDELLE
-41 DVAEIRQMIHQ
+41 KIDEMRQLIHQ
-52 QRFAECNPMLFAII
+52 QRFTECKPLLVAVFTPLPSN
-66 KNCPNQQPYIHR
+66 KQYVNR
-78 LVQGLLST
+78 LLQSLLT
-86 VIANLSLFQRK
+86 ALAANMSLFQRK
-97 KMSSVMLGF
+97 KIPDGVFGF
-106 LKQDAKAIKEFE
+106 PLQHIKSFE
-118 IPETTPETRAKLV
+118 ELDIPEMTPETRAKYI
-131 SEAISEL
+131 SSAISGL
-138 DQFLVDVEM
+138 DQLLEDIEM
-147 DIRSEL
+147 DIRSDQ
-153 GVFKDLKKKGEEIDV
+153 GVFKDLKKQGEAIDI

-197 QASATLYQEWEEC
+197 QASARLYQEWEEY

-220 SGHWNDEERAEVKD
+220 SGHWTDEECAAVKD

-292 SMNSSCYEQH
+292 SMNSSYCEQH
-302 PDFLSFAEQLTED
+302 PDFRSFAEQLTED
-315 CKNDSDLLAEII
+315 CKNDQDLLADII

-358 LGDLKNKVA
+358 LGDLKDKVA
-367 DLLEADEDMRNIF
+367 DLLDADEDMRNLFEID
-380 GVEDDEET
+380 EDEET
-388 SDEESPIRS
+388 SEEESPIRS

-406 DPALNVGVDSPLSMD
+406 VDNLNVGVDSPLSMD

-438 RDQTEFFTHLY
+438 RDQTDFFTHLY
-449 NWFMPFYLKNPHITE
+449 NWFMPFFLKNPHVTE

-496 IVSHPNEIPENIV
+496 IISHPNEIPENIV
-509 DCYDDPEDEEDGSKP
+509 DCYDDPEDEGDGSEP

-536 EPEEHRAKRIR
+536 EPGEHRAKRIR

-558 KFYKEKDELFTI
+558 KFYKGKDELFTI

-600 IARYSFRREFPDMVD
+600 IARYSFRREFPDMVE

-649 DHFKEMLKM
+649 SHFKEMLKM
-658 QPDMKPVYLQLGICY
+658 QPDMKQVYLQLGICY
-673 RKLCQVDEYLE
+673 RNLIQVDEYLE

-700 LFELKLE
+700 LFELKLD

-712 VMNNRLEEAMPL
+712 VMNNRFEEAMPL
-724 AYELDYTHPESQ
+724 AYELDYTHPENQ

-748 IGGEHTEGNFQKAH
+748 IGGEHAEENFQKAH

-767 YFAEVNE
+767 YFAEANE
-774 LFGSFEKMKKSGK
+774 LFGSFEKMKKEGK
-787 DPKNMMMQAMDLF
+787 DTKNMMMQAMDLF

-819 LLALIEHQPKKAVGP
+819 LLALIEHQPKKALEP
-834 FFRAYAYYEDKDQ
+834 FFRAYAYYVEKDEN
-847 DVFFEVLRE
+847 VFFEALKE

-866 SFTDIMIIYNQ
+866 SYTDLMIIYNQ
-877 VVAEHQQSQ
+877 VVAEHQQT
-886 EELKKYADKSE
+886 EDELKKYADKSE

>member
-12 NNSENEANNPE
+12 NNPE
-23 NEANNSENEP
+23 EVLA
-33 LDQKELLE
+33 QKELLE
-41 DVAEIRQMIHQ
+41 DVVEIRQMIHQ

-66 KNCPNQQPYIHR
+66 KNSPNHLPYIHR

-86 VIANLSLFQRK
+86 VIASLSLFQRK
-97 KMSSVMLGF
+97 KISTEMLGF
-106 LKQDAKAIKEFE
+106 LKLDAKAVKEFK
-118 IPETTPETRAKLV
+118 IPETTPEGRAKLV

-138 DQFLVDVEM
+138 DQFLVDIEM
-147 DIRSEL
+147 DIRSEQ
-153 GVFKDLKKKGEEIDV
+153 GIFKDLKKQGEAIDI

-197 QASATLYQEWEEC
+197 QASARLYQEWEEY
-210 REKIFGRFVS
+210 REKIFDRFVS
-220 SGHWNDEERAEVKD
+220 SGYWNDEERAVVKD

-272 YRQTDDDE
+272 YRLADDDE

-292 SMNSSCYEQH
+292 SANCGCYEQQ
-302 PDFLSFAEQLTED
+302 PDFRSFAEQLTED

-349 IMSSLSKRF
+349 IMASLSKRF
-358 LGDLKNKVA
+358 LGDLKDKVA
-367 DLLEADEDMRNIF
+367 NLLEADEDMQNIF
-380 GVEDDEET
+380 GIEDDEET
-388 SDEESPIRS
+388 SEESPIRS

-406 DPALNVGVDSPLSMD
+406 IPNLDVDMDSPLSMD

-509 DCYDDPEDEEDGSKP
+509 DCYDDPEDEGDGSEP

-536 EPEEHRAKRIR
+536 EPGEHRAKRIR

-558 KFYKEKDELFTI
+558 KFYAVKDEIFNI

-600 IARYSFRREFPDMVD
+600 IARYSFRREFPDLVE

-637 QKEDDHSLRMAV
+637 QKGDNHSLCMAV
-649 DHFKEMLKM
+649 DHFKKMLKIK
-658 QPDMKPVYLQLGICY
+658 PDMKQVYLQLGICY
-673 RKLCQVDEYLE
+673 RNLIQVDEYLE

-700 LFELKLE
+700 LFELKLD

-712 VMNNRLEEAMPL
+712 VMNNRFEEAMPL
-724 AYELDYTHPESQ
+724 AYELDYTHPENQ

-748 IGGEHTEGNFQKAH
+748 IGGEHAEENFLKAH

-774 LFGSFEKMKKSGK
+774 LFGSFEKMKKEGK
-787 DPKNMMMQAMDLF
+787 DTKNMMMQAMDLF

-819 LLALIEHQPKKAVGP
+819 LLALIEHQPKKAMGP
-834 FFRAYAYYEDKDQ
+834 FFRAYAYYVEKDE
-847 DVFFEVLRE
+847 DVFFEALKE

-866 SFTDIMIIYNQ
+866 SYTDLMIIYNQ
-877 VVAEHQQSQ
+877 VVAEHQKSQ
-886 EELKKYADKSE
+886 EEIKKYADKSE

>member
-12 NNSENEANNPE
+12 NNPE
-23 NEANNSENEP
+23 EDV
-33 LDQKELLE
+33 LDQDFLLE
-41 DVAEIRQMIHQ
+41 KVDEMRDLIHQ
-52 QRFAECNPMLFAII
+52 QRFTECKPILVAIFE
-66 KNCPNQQPYIHR
+66 NCPNHKQYMRR
-78 LVQGLLST
+78 LMHGLLKT
-86 VIANLSLFQRK
+86 VLANMSLLQCK
-97 KMSSVMLGF
+97 KLPDDMLGF
-106 LKQDAKAIKEFE
+106 LKQYVKPSEELD
-118 IPETTPETRAKLV
+118 IPEMTPEARTKFVFGAV
-131 SEAISEL
+131 SEL
-138 DQFLVDVEM
+138 DQLLVDIEM
-147 DIRSEL
+147 DIRSDQ
-153 GVFKDLKKKGEEIDV
+153 GIFKDLKKQGEAIDI

-197 QASATLYQEWEEC
+197 QASARLYQEWEEY
-210 REKIFGRFVS
+210 REKIFDRFVS
-220 SGHWNDEERAEVKD
+220 SGYWNNEERAVVKD

-272 YRQTDDDE
+272 YRLADDDE

-292 SMNSSCYEQH
+292 STNCGSYEQQ
-302 PDFLSFAEQLTED
+302 PDFRSFAEQLTED
-315 CKNDSDLLAEII
+315 CKNDPDLLAEVI

-349 IMSSLSKRF
+349 IMASLSKRF
-358 LGDLKNKVA
+358 LDDLRDKVA

-380 GVEDDEET
+380 GIEDDEET
-388 SDEESPIRS
+388 SEESPIRS
-397 VDINTDEDG
+397 DDTNTDEDRIPNL
-406 DPALNVGVDSPLSMD
+406 DADIESPLSMD

-496 IVSHPNEIPENIV
+496 IVSHSNEIPENIV
-509 DCYDDPEDEEDGSKP
+509 DCYDDPEDEEDGSES
-524 ADEEEIVNEFFK
+524 ADEEEIVKEFFN

-547 INYIRNLLRFS
+547 INYIRNLMRFS
-558 KFYKEKDELFTI
+558 KFYTAKDEIFNI
-570 LDELDDDKPAYA
+570 FDELDDDKPAYA

-600 IARYSFRREFPDMVD
+600 IARFSFRREFPDLVE

-637 QKEDDHSLRMAV
+637 QKGDNHSLRMAV
-649 DHFKEMLKM
+649 DHFKKMLKIK
-658 QPDMKPVYLQLGICY
+658 PDMKQVYLQLGTCY
-673 RKLCQVDEYLE
+673 RNLIQVDEYLE

-700 LFELKLE
+700 LFELKLD

-712 VMNNRLEEAMPL
+712 VMNNRFEEAMPL
-724 AYELDYTHPESQ
+724 AYELDYTHPENQ

-748 IGGEHTEGNFQKAH
+748 IGGEHAEENFQKAH

-774 LFGSFEKMKKSGK
+774 LFGSFEKMKKAGK
-787 DPKNMMMQAMDLF
+787 DTKNMMMQAMDLF
-800 FKMMKNDKA
+800 FKMMKNDKL

-819 LLALIEHQPKKAVGP
+819 LLALIEHQPKKAMGP
-834 FFRAYAYYEDKDQ
+834 FFRVYAYYVEKDEN
-847 DVFFEVLRE
+847 VFFEALKE

-866 SFTDIMIIYNQ
+866 SYTDLMIIYNQ
-877 VVAEHQQSQ
+877 VVAEHQKSQ
-886 EELKKYADKSE
+886 EEIKKYADKSE

>member
-12 NNSENEANNPE
+12 NNPE
-23 NEANNSENEP
+23 EDV
-33 LDQKELLE
+33 LDQDFLLE
-41 DVAEIRQMIHQ
+41 KVDEMRDLIHQ
-52 QRFAECNPMLFAII
+52 QRFTECKPILVAIFE
-66 KNCPNQQPYIHR
+66 NCPNHKQYMRR
-78 LVQGLLST
+78 LMHGLLKT
-86 VIANLSLFQRK
+86 VLANMSLLQCK
-97 KMSSVMLGF
+97 KLPDDMLGF
-106 LKQDAKAIKEFE
+106 LKQYVKPSEELD
-118 IPETTPETRAKLV
+118 IPEMTPEARTKFVFGAV
-131 SEAISEL
+131 SEL
-138 DQFLVDVEM
+138 DQLLVDIEM
-147 DIRSEL
+147 DIRSDQ
-153 GVFKDLKKKGEEIDV
+153 GIFKDLKKQGEAIDI

-197 QASATLYQEWEEC
+197 QASARLYQEWEEY
-210 REKIFGRFVS
+210 REKIFDRFVS
-220 SGHWNDEERAEVKD
+220 SGYWNNEERAVVKD

-272 YRQTDDDE
+272 YRLADDDE

-292 SMNSSCYEQH
+292 STNCGSYEQQ
-302 PDFLSFAEQLTED
+302 PDFRSFAEQLTED
-315 CKNDSDLLAEII
+315 CKNDPDLLAEII

-349 IMSSLSKRF
+349 IMASLSKRF
-358 LGDLKNKVA
+358 LDDLRDKVA

-380 GVEDDEET
+380 GIEDDEET
-388 SDEESPIRS
+388 SEESPIRS
-397 VDINTDEDG
+397 DDTNTDKDG
-406 DPALNVGVDSPLSMD
+406 IPNLDADIESPLSMD

-496 IVSHPNEIPENIV
+496 IVSHSNEIPENIV
-509 DCYDDPEDEEDGSKP
+509 DCYDDPEDEEDGSES
-524 ADEEEIVNEFFK
+524 ADEEEIVKDFFN

-547 INYIRNLLRFS
+547 INYIRNLMRFS
-558 KFYKEKDELFTI
+558 KFYTAKDEIFNI
-570 LDELDDDKPAYA
+570 FDELDDDKPAYA

-600 IARYSFRREFPDMVD
+600 IARYSFRREFPDLVE

-637 QKEDDHSLRMAV
+637 QKGDNHSLRMAV
-649 DHFKEMLKM
+649 DHFKKMLKIK
-658 QPDMKPVYLQLGICY
+658 PDMKQVYLQLGTCY
-673 RKLCQVDEYLE
+673 RNLIQVDEYLE

-700 LFELKLE
+700 LFELKLD

-712 VMNNRLEEAMPL
+712 VMNNRFEEAMPL
-724 AYELDYTHPESQ
+724 AYELDYTHPENQ

-748 IGGEHTEGNFQKAH
+748 IGGEHAEENFQKAH

-774 LFGSFEKMKKSGK
+774 LFGSFEKMKKAGK
-787 DPKNMMMQAMDLF
+787 DTKNMMMQAMDLF
-800 FKMMKNDKA
+800 FKMMKNDKL

-819 LLALIEHQPKKAVGP
+819 LLALIEHQPKKAMGP
-834 FFRAYAYYEDKDQ
+834 FFRVYAYYVEKDEN
-847 DVFFEVLRE
+847 VFFEALKE

-866 SFTDIMIIYNQ
+866 SYTDLMIIYNQ
-877 VVAEHQQSQ
+877 VVAEHQKSQ
-886 EELKKYADKSE
+886 EEIKKYADKSE

>member
-12 NNSENEANNPE
+12 NNPE
-23 NEANNSENEP
+23 EVLA
-33 LDQKELLE
+33 QKELLE
-41 DVAEIRQMIHQ
+41 DVVEIRQMIHQ
-52 QRFAECNPMLFAII
+52 QRFAECNPMLFAIV
-66 KNCPNQQPYIHR
+66 KNSPNHQPYIHR

-86 VIANLSLFQRK
+86 VIASLSLFQRK
-97 KMSSVMLGF
+97 KISTEMLGF
-106 LKQDAKAIKEFE
+106 LKLDAKAVKEFK
-118 IPETTPETRAKLV
+118 IPETTPEGRAKLV

-138 DQFLVDVEM
+138 DQFLVDIEM
-147 DIRSEL
+147 DIRSEQ
-153 GVFKDLKKKGEEIDV
+153 GIFKDLKKLGEEIDI

-197 QASATLYQEWEEC
+197 QASARLYQEWEEY
-210 REKIFGRFVS
+210 REKIFDRFVS
-220 SGHWNDEERAEVKD
+220 SGYWNDEERAVVKD

-272 YRQTDDDE
+272 YRLADDDE

-292 SMNSSCYEQH
+292 STNCGCYEQQ
-302 PDFLSFAEQLTED
+302 PDFRSFAEQLTED

-349 IMSSLSKRF
+349 IMASLSKRF
-358 LGDLKNKVA
+358 LGDLKDKVA
-367 DLLEADEDMRNIF
+367 NLLEADEDMQNIF
-380 GVEDDEET
+380 GIEDDEET
-388 SDEESPIRS
+388 SEESPIRS

-406 DPALNVGVDSPLSMD
+406 IPNLDVDMDSPLSMD

-509 DCYDDPEDEEDGSKP
+509 DCYDDPEDEGDGSEP

-536 EPEEHRAKRIR
+536 EPGEHRAKRIR

-558 KFYKEKDELFTI
+558 KFYTAKDEIFNI

-600 IARYSFRREFPDMVD
+600 IARYSFRREFPDLVE

-637 QKEDDHSLRMAV
+637 QKGDNHSLCMAV
-649 DHFKEMLKM
+649 DHFKKMLKIK
-658 QPDMKPVYLQLGICY
+658 PDMKQVYLQLGICY
-673 RKLCQVDEYLE
+673 RNLIQVDEYLE

-700 LFELKLE
+700 LFELKLD

-712 VMNNRLEEAMPL
+712 VMNNRFEEAMPL
-724 AYELDYTHPESQ
+724 AYELDYTHPENQ

-748 IGGEHTEGNFQKAH
+748 IGGEHAEVNFQKAH

-774 LFGSFEKMKKSGK
+774 LFGSFEKMKKEGK
-787 DPKNMMMQAMDLF
+787 DTKNMMMQAMDLF

-819 LLALIEHQPKKAVGP
+819 LLALIEHQPKKAMGP
-834 FFRAYAYYEDKDQ
+834 FFRAYAYYVEKDEN
-847 DVFFEVLRE
+847 VFFEALKE
-856 DYKWLKNYGC
+856 DYKWLKDYGC
-866 SFTDIMIIYNQ
+866 SYTDLMIIYNQ
-877 VVAEHQQSQ
+877 VVAEHQKSQ
-886 EELKKYADKSE
+886 EEIKKYADKSE

>member
-12 NNSENEANNPE
+12 NNPE
-23 NEANNSENEP
+23 EDV
-33 LDQKELLE
+33 LDQDFLLE
-41 DVAEIRQMIHQ
+41 KVDEMRDLIHQ
-52 QRFAECNPMLFAII
+52 QRFTECKPILVAIFE
-66 KNCPNQQPYIHR
+66 NCPNHKQYMRR
-78 LVQGLLST
+78 LMHGLLKT
-86 VIANLSLFQRK
+86 VLANMSLLQCK
-97 KMSSVMLGF
+97 KLPDDMLGF
-106 LKQDAKAIKEFE
+106 LKQYVKPSEELD
-118 IPETTPETRAKLV
+118 IPEMTPEARTKFVFGAV
-131 SEAISEL
+131 SEL
-138 DQFLVDVEM
+138 DQLLVDIEM
-147 DIRSEL
+147 DIRSDQ
-153 GVFKDLKKKGEEIDV
+153 GIFKDLKKQGEAIDI

-197 QASATLYQEWEEC
+197 QASARLYQEWEEY
-210 REKIFGRFVS
+210 REKIFDRFVS
-220 SGHWNDEERAEVKD
+220 SGYWNNEERAVVKD

-272 YRQTDDDE
+272 YRLADDDE

-292 SMNSSCYEQH
+292 STNCGSYEQQ
-302 PDFLSFAEQLTED
+302 PDFRSFAEQLTED
-315 CKNDSDLLAEII
+315 CKNDPDLLAEII

-349 IMSSLSKRF
+349 IMASLSKRF
-358 LGDLKNKVA
+358 LDDLRDKVA

-380 GVEDDEET
+380 GIEDDEET
-388 SDEESPIRS
+388 SEESPIRS
-397 VDINTDEDG
+397 DDTNTDEDG
-406 DPALNVGVDSPLSMD
+406 IPNLDADIESPLSMD

-509 DCYDDPEDEEDGSKP
+509 DCYDDPEDEEDGSES
-524 ADEEEIVNEFFK
+524 ADEEEIVKEFFN

-547 INYIRNLLRFS
+547 INYIRNLMRFS
-558 KFYKEKDELFTI
+558 KFYTAKDEIFNI
-570 LDELDDDKPAYA
+570 FDELDDDKPAYA

-600 IARYSFRREFPDMVD
+600 IARYSFRREFPDLVE

-637 QKEDDHSLRMAV
+637 QKGDDHSLRMAV
-649 DHFKEMLKM
+649 DHFKKMLKIK
-658 QPDMKPVYLQLGICY
+658 PDMKQVYLQLGTCY
-673 RKLCQVDEYLE
+673 RNLIQVDEYLE

-700 LFELKLE
+700 LFELKLD

-712 VMNNRLEEAMPL
+712 VMNNRFEEAMPL
-724 AYELDYTHPESQ
+724 AYELDYTHPENQ

-748 IGGEHTEGNFQKAH
+748 IGGEHAEENFQKAH

-774 LFGSFEKMKKSGK
+774 LFGSFEKMKKAGK
-787 DPKNMMMQAMDLF
+787 DTKNMMMQAMDLF
-800 FKMMKNDKA
+800 FKMMKNDKL

-819 LLALIEHQPKKAVGP
+819 LLALIEHQPKKAMGP
-834 FFRAYAYYEDKDQ
+834 FFRVYAYYVEKDEN
-847 DVFFEVLRE
+847 VFFEALKE

-866 SFTDIMIIYNQ
+866 SYTDLMIIYNQ
-877 VVAEHQQSQ
+877 VVAEHQKSQ
-886 EELKKYADKSE
+886 EEIKKYADKSE

>member
-12 NNSENEANNPE
+12 NNPE
-23 NEANNSENEP
+23 EDV
-33 LDQKELLE
+33 LDQDFLLE
-41 DVAEIRQMIHQ
+41 KVDEMRDLIHQ
-52 QRFAECNPMLFAII
+52 QRFTECKPILVEIFE
-66 KNCPNQQPYIHR
+66 NCPNHKQYMRR
-78 LVQGLLST
+78 LMHGLLKT
-86 VIANLSLFQRK
+86 VLANMSLLQRK
-97 KMSSVMLGF
+97 KLPDDMLGF
-106 LKQDAKAIKEFE
+106 LKLYVKPSEELD
-118 IPETTPETRAKLV
+118 IPEMTPEARTKFVFGAV
-131 SEAISEL
+131 SEL
-138 DQFLVDVEM
+138 DQLLVDIEM
-147 DIRSEL
+147 DIRSDQ
-153 GVFKDLKKKGEEIDV
+153 GIFKDLKKQGEAIDI

-197 QASATLYQEWEEC
+197 QASARLYQEWEEY
-210 REKIFGRFVS
+210 REKIFDRFVS
-220 SGHWNDEERAEVKD
+220 SGYWNNEERAVVKD

-272 YRQTDDDE
+272 YRLADDDE

-292 SMNSSCYEQH
+292 STNCGCYEQQ
-302 PDFLSFAEQLTED
+302 PDFRSFAEQLTED
-315 CKNDSDLLAEII
+315 CKNDPDLLAEII

-349 IMSSLSKRF
+349 IMASLSKRF
-358 LGDLKNKVA
+358 LDDLRDKVA

-380 GVEDDEET
+380 GIEDDEET
-388 SDEESPIRS
+388 SEESPIRS
-397 VDINTDEDG
+397 DDTNTDEDRIPNL
-406 DPALNVGVDSPLSMD
+406 DADIESPLSMD

-496 IVSHPNEIPENIV
+496 IVSHSNEIPENIV
-509 DCYDDPEDEEDGSKP
+509 DCYDDPEDEEDGSES
-524 ADEEEIVNEFFK
+524 ADEEEIVKEFFN

-547 INYIRNLLRFS
+547 INYIRNLMRFS
-558 KFYKEKDELFTI
+558 KFYTAKDEIFNI
-570 LDELDDDKPAYA
+570 FDELDDDKPAYA

-600 IARYSFRREFPDMVD
+600 IARYSFRREFPDLVE

-637 QKEDDHSLRMAV
+637 QKGDNHSLRMAV
-649 DHFKEMLKM
+649 DHFKKMLKIK
-658 QPDMKPVYLQLGICY
+658 PDMKQVYLQLGTCY
-673 RKLCQVDEYLE
+673 RNLIQVDEYLE

-700 LFELKLE
+700 LFELKLD

-712 VMNNRLEEAMPL
+712 VMNNRFEEAMPL
-724 AYELDYTHPESQ
+724 AYELDYTHPENQ

-748 IGGEHTEGNFQKAH
+748 IGGEHAEENFLKAH

-774 LFGSFEKMKKSGK
+774 LFGSFEKMKKAGK
-787 DPKNMMMQAMDLF
+787 DTKNMMMQAMDLF

-819 LLALIEHQPKKAVGP
+819 LLALIEHQPKKAMGP
-834 FFRAYAYYEDKDQ
+834 FFRAYAYYVEKDEN
-847 DVFFEVLRE
+847 VFFEALKE

-866 SFTDIMIIYNQ
+866 SYTDLMIIYNQ
-877 VVAEHQQSQ
+877 VVAEHQKSQ
-886 EELKKYADKSE
+886 EEIKKYADKSE

>member
-12 NNSENEANNPE
+12 NNPE
-23 NEANNSENEP
+23 EVLA
-33 LDQKELLE
+33 QKELLE
-41 DVAEIRQMIHQ
+41 DVVEIRQMIHQ
-52 QRFAECNPMLFAII
+52 QRFAECNPMLFAIV
-66 KNCPNQQPYIHR
+66 KNSPNHQPYIHR

-86 VIANLSLFQRK
+86 VIASLSLFQRK
-97 KMSSVMLGF
+97 KISTEMLGF
-106 LKQDAKAIKEFE
+106 LKLDAKAVKEFK
-118 IPETTPETRAKLV
+118 IPETTPEGRAKLV

-138 DQFLVDVEM
+138 DQFLVDIEM
-147 DIRSEL
+147 DIRSEQ
-153 GVFKDLKKKGEEIDV
+153 GIFKDLKKQGEEIDI

-197 QASATLYQEWEEC
+197 QASARLYQEWEEY
-210 REKIFGRFVS
+210 REKIFDRFVS
-220 SGHWNDEERAEVKD
+220 SGYWNDEERAVVKD

-272 YRQTDDDE
+272 YRLADDDE

-292 SMNSSCYEQH
+292 STNCGCYEQQ
-302 PDFLSFAEQLTED
+302 PDFRSFAEQLTED
-315 CKNDSDLLAEII
+315 CKNDQDLLAEII

-358 LGDLKNKVA
+358 LGDLKDKVA
-367 DLLEADEDMRNIF
+367 NLLEADEDMQNIF
-380 GVEDDEET
+380 GIEDDEET
-388 SDEESPIRS
+388 SEESPIRS

-406 DPALNVGVDSPLSMD
+406 IPNLDVDMDSPLSMD

-509 DCYDDPEDEEDGSKP
+509 DCYDDPEDEGDGSEP

-536 EPEEHRAKRIR
+536 EPGEHRAKRIR

-558 KFYKEKDELFTI
+558 KFYTAKDEIFNI

-600 IARYSFRREFPDMVD
+600 IARYSFRREFPDLVE

-637 QKEDDHSLRMAV
+637 QKGDNHSLCMAV
-649 DHFKEMLKM
+649 DHFKKMLKIK
-658 QPDMKPVYLQLGICY
+658 PDMKQVYLQLGICY
-673 RKLCQVDEYLE
+673 RNLIQVDEYLE

-700 LFELKLE
+700 LFELKLD

-712 VMNNRLEEAMPL
+712 VMNNRFEEAMPL
-724 AYELDYTHPESQ
+724 AYELDYTHPENQ

-748 IGGEHTEGNFQKAH
+748 IGGEHAEVNFQKAH

-774 LFGSFEKMKKSGK
+774 LFGSFEKMKKEGK
-787 DPKNMMMQAMDLF
+787 DTKNMMMQAMDLF

-819 LLALIEHQPKKAVGP
+819 LLALIEHQPKKAMGP
-834 FFRAYAYYEDKDQ
+834 FFRAYAYYVEKDEN
-847 DVFFEVLRE
+847 VFFEALKE

-866 SFTDIMIIYNQ
+866 SYTDLMIIYNQ
-877 VVAEHQQSQ
+877 VVAEHQKSQ
-886 EELKKYADKSE
+886 EEIKKYADKSE

>member
-12 NNSENEANNPE
+12 NNPE
-23 NEANNSENEP
+23 EDV
-33 LDQKELLE
+33 LDQDFLLE
-41 DVAEIRQMIHQ
+41 KVDEMRDLIHQ
-52 QRFAECNPMLFAII
+52 QRFTECKPILVAIFE
-66 KNCPNQQPYIHR
+66 NCPNHKQYMRR
-78 LVQGLLST
+78 LMHGLLKT
-86 VIANLSLFQRK
+86 VLANMSLLQCK
-97 KMSSVMLGF
+97 KLPDDMLGF
-106 LKQDAKAIKEFE
+106 LKQYVKPSEELD
-118 IPETTPETRAKLV
+118 IPEMTPEARTKFVFGAV
-131 SEAISEL
+131 SEL
-138 DQFLVDVEM
+138 DQLLVDIEM
-147 DIRSEL
+147 DIRSDQ
-153 GVFKDLKKKGEEIDV
+153 GIFKDLKKQGETIDI

-197 QASATLYQEWEEC
+197 QASARLYQEWEEY
-210 REKIFGRFVS
+210 REKIFDRFVS
-220 SGHWNDEERAEVKD
+220 SGYWNNEERAVVKD

-272 YRQTDDDE
+272 YRLADDDE

-292 SMNSSCYEQH
+292 STNCGSYEQQ
-302 PDFLSFAEQLTED
+302 PDFRSFAEQLTED
-315 CKNDSDLLAEII
+315 CKNDPDLLAEII

-349 IMSSLSKRF
+349 IMASLSKRF
-358 LGDLKNKVA
+358 LDDLRDKVA

-380 GVEDDEET
+380 GIEDDEET
-388 SDEESPIRS
+388 SEESPIRS
-397 VDINTDEDG
+397 DDTNTDEDRIPNL
-406 DPALNVGVDSPLSMD
+406 DADIESPLSMD

-509 DCYDDPEDEEDGSKP
+509 DCYDDPEDEEDGSES
-524 ADEEEIVNEFFK
+524 ADEEEIVKEFFN

-547 INYIRNLLRFS
+547 INYIRNLMRFS
-558 KFYKEKDELFTI
+558 KFYTAKDEIFNI
-570 LDELDDDKPAYA
+570 FDELDDDKPAYA

-600 IARYSFRREFPDMVD
+600 IARYSFRREFPDLVE

-637 QKEDDHSLRMAV
+637 QKGDNHSLRMAV
-649 DHFKEMLKM
+649 DHFKKMLKIK
-658 QPDMKPVYLQLGICY
+658 PDMKQVYLQLGTCY
-673 RKLCQVDEYLE
+673 RNLIQVDEYLE

-700 LFELKLE
+700 LFELKLD

-712 VMNNRLEEAMPL
+712 VMNNRFEEAMPL
-724 AYELDYTHPESQ
+724 AYELDYTHPENQ

-748 IGGEHTEGNFQKAH
+748 IGGEHAEENFQKAH

-774 LFGSFEKMKKSGK
+774 LFGSFEKMKKAGK
-787 DPKNMMMQAMDLF
+787 DTKNMMMQAMDLF
-800 FKMMKNDKA
+800 FKMMKNDKL

-819 LLALIEHQPKKAVGP
+819 LLALIEHQPKKAMGP
-834 FFRAYAYYEDKDQ
+834 FFRVYAYYVEKDEN
-847 DVFFEVLRE
+847 VFFEALKE

-866 SFTDIMIIYNQ
+866 SYTDLMIIYNQ
-877 VVAEHQQSQ
+877 VVAEHQKSQ
-886 EELKKYADKSE
+886 EEIKKYADKSE

>member
-12 NNSENEANNPE
+12 NNPE
-23 NEANNSENEP
+23 EDV
-33 LDQKELLE
+33 LDQDFLLE
-41 DVAEIRQMIHQ
+41 KVDEMRDLIHQ
-52 QRFAECNPMLFAII
+52 QRFTECKPILVAIFE
-66 KNCPNQQPYIHR
+66 NCPNHKQYMRR
-78 LVQGLLST
+78 LMHGLLKT
-86 VIANLSLFQRK
+86 VLANMSLLQCK
-97 KMSSVMLGF
+97 KLPDDMLGF
-106 LKQDAKAIKEFE
+106 LKQYVKPSEELD
-118 IPETTPETRAKLV
+118 IPEMTPEARTKFVFGAV
-131 SEAISEL
+131 SEL
-138 DQFLVDVEM
+138 DQLLVDIEM
-147 DIRSEL
+147 DIRSDQ
-153 GVFKDLKKKGEEIDV
+153 GIFKDLKKQGEAIDI

-197 QASATLYQEWEEC
+197 QASARLYQEWEEY
-210 REKIFGRFVS
+210 REKIFDRFVS
-220 SGHWNDEERAEVKD
+220 SGYWNNEERAVVKD

-272 YRQTDDDE
+272 YRLADDDE

-292 SMNSSCYEQH
+292 STNCGSYEQQ
-302 PDFLSFAEQLTED
+302 PDFRSFAEQLTED
-315 CKNDSDLLAEII
+315 CKNDPDLLAEII

-349 IMSSLSKRF
+349 IMASLSKRF
-358 LGDLKNKVA
+358 LGDLRDKVA

-380 GVEDDEET
+380 GIEDDEET
-388 SDEESPIRS
+388 SEESPIRS
-397 VDINTDEDG
+397 DDTNTDEDRIPNL
-406 DPALNVGVDSPLSMD
+406 DADIESPLSMD

-509 DCYDDPEDEEDGSKP
+509 DCYDDPEDEEDGSES
-524 ADEEEIVNEFFK
+524 ADEEEIVKEFFN

-547 INYIRNLLRFS
+547 INYIRNLMRFS
-558 KFYKEKDELFTI
+558 KFYTAKDEIFNI

-600 IARYSFRREFPDMVD
+600 IARYSFRREFPDLVE

-637 QKEDDHSLRMAV
+637 QKGDNHSLRMAV
-649 DHFKEMLKM
+649 DHFKKMLKIK
-658 QPDMKPVYLQLGICY
+658 PDMKQVYLQLGTCY
-673 RKLCQVDEYLE
+673 RNLIQVDEYLE

-700 LFELKLE
+700 LFELKLD

-712 VMNNRLEEAMPL
+712 VMNNRFEEAMPL
-724 AYELDYTHPESQ
+724 AYELDYTHPENQ

-748 IGGEHTEGNFQKAH
+748 IGGEHAEENFQKAH

-774 LFGSFEKMKKSGK
+774 LFGSFEKMKKAGK
-787 DPKNMMMQAMDLF
+787 DTKNMMMQAMDLF
-800 FKMMKNDKA
+800 FKMMKNDKL

-819 LLALIEHQPKKAVGP
+819 LLALIEHQPKKAMGP
-834 FFRAYAYYEDKDQ
+834 FFRVYAYYVEKDEN
-847 DVFFEVLRE
+847 VFFEALKE

-866 SFTDIMIIYNQ
+866 SYTDLMIIYNQ
-877 VVAEHQQSQ
+877 VVAEHQKSQ
-886 EELKKYADKSE
+886 EEIKKYADKSE

>member
-12 NNSENEANNPE
+12 NNPE
-23 NEANNSENEP
+23 EV
-33 LDQKELLE
+33 LDQDELLE
-41 DVAEIRQMIHQ
+41 KIDEMRQLIHQ
-52 QRFAECNPMLFAII
+52 QRFTECKPLLVAVFTPLPSN
-66 KNCPNQQPYIHR
+66 KQYVNR
-78 LVQGLLST
+78 LLQSLLT
-86 VIANLSLFQRK
+86 ALAANMSLFQRK
-97 KMSSVMLGF
+97 KIPDGVFGF
-106 LKQDAKAIKEFE
+106 PLQHIKSFE
-118 IPETTPETRAKLV
+118 ELDIPEMTPETRAKYI
-131 SEAISEL
+131 SSAISGL
-138 DQFLVDVEM
+138 DQLLEDIEM
-147 DIRSEL
+147 DIRSDQ
-153 GVFKDLKKKGEEIDV
+153 GVFKDLKKQGEAIDI

-197 QASATLYQEWEEC
+197 QASARLYQEWEEY

-220 SGHWNDEERAEVKD
+220 SGHWTDEECAAVKD

-272 YRQTDDDE
+272 YRLTDDDE

-292 SMNSSCYEQH
+292 STNCGCYEQQ
-302 PDFLSFAEQLTED
+302 PDFRSFAEQLTED
-315 CKNDSDLLAEII
+315 CKNDPDLLADII

-367 DLLEADEDMRNIF
+367 DLLDADEDMRNLFEID
-380 GVEDDEET
+380 EDEET
-388 SDEESPIRS
+388 SEEESPIRS

-406 DPALNVGVDSPLSMD
+406 VDNLNVGVDSPLSMD

-438 RDQTEFFTHLY
+438 RDQTDFFTHLY
-449 NWFMPFYLKNPHITE
+449 NWFMPFYLKNPHVTE

-496 IVSHPNEIPENIV
+496 IISHPNEIPENIV
-509 DCYDDPEDEEDGSKP
+509 DCYDDPEDEGDGSEP

-536 EPEEHRAKRIR
+536 EPGEHRAKRIR

-558 KFYKEKDELFTI
+558 KFYKGKDELFTI

-600 IARYSFRREFPDMVD
+600 IARYSFRREFPDMVE

-649 DHFKEMLKM
+649 SHFKEMLKM
-658 QPDMKPVYLQLGICY
+658 QPDMKQVYLQLGICY
-673 RKLCQVDEYLE
+673 RNLIQVDEYLE
-684 NFDKLMEF
+684 NFDKLMGF

-700 LFELKLE
+700 LFELKLD

-712 VMNNRLEEAMPL
+712 VMNNRFEEAMPL
-724 AYELDYTHPESQ
+724 AYELDYTHPENQ

-748 IGGEHTEGNFQKAH
+748 IGGEHAEENFQKAH

-767 YFAEVNE
+767 YFAEANE
-774 LFGSFEKMKKSGK
+774 LFGSFEKMKKEGK
-787 DPKNMMMQAMDLF
+787 DTKNMMMQAMDLF

-819 LLALIEHQPKKAVGP
+819 LLALIEHQPKKALEP
-834 FFRAYAYYEDKDQ
+834 FFRAYAYYVEKDEN
-847 DVFFEVLRE
+847 VFFEALKE

-866 SFTDIMIIYNQ
+866 SYTDLMIIYNQ
-877 VVAEHQQSQ
+877 VVAEHQQT
-886 EELKKYADKSE
+886 EDELKKYADKSE

>member
-12 NNSENEANNPE
+12 NNPE
-23 NEANNSENEP
+23 EDV
-33 LDQKELLE
+33 LDQDFLLE
-41 DVAEIRQMIHQ
+41 KVDEMRDLIHQ
-52 QRFAECNPMLFAII
+52 QRFTECKPILVEIFE
-66 KNCPNQQPYIHR
+66 NCPNHKQYMRR
-78 LVQGLLST
+78 LMHGLLKT
-86 VIANLSLFQRK
+86 VLANMSLLQCK
-97 KMSSVMLGF
+97 KLPDDMLGF
-106 LKQDAKAIKEFE
+106 LKQYVKPSEELD
-118 IPETTPETRAKLV
+118 IPEMTPEARTKFVFGAV
-131 SEAISEL
+131 SEL
-138 DQFLVDVEM
+138 DQLLVDIEM
-147 DIRSEL
+147 DIRSDQ
-153 GVFKDLKKKGEEIDV
+153 GIFKDLKKQGEAIDI

-197 QASATLYQEWEEC
+197 QASARLYQEWEEY
-210 REKIFGRFVS
+210 REKIFDRFVS
-220 SGHWNDEERAEVKD
+220 SGYWNNEERAVVKD

-272 YRQTDDDE
+272 YRLADDDE

-292 SMNSSCYEQH
+292 STNCGSYEQQ
-302 PDFLSFAEQLTED
+302 PDFRSFAEQLTED
-315 CKNDSDLLAEII
+315 CKNDPDLLAEII

-349 IMSSLSKRF
+349 IMASLSKRF
-358 LGDLKNKVA
+358 LDDLRDKVA

-380 GVEDDEET
+380 GIEDDEET
-388 SDEESPIRS
+388 SEESPIRS
-397 VDINTDEDG
+397 DDTNTDEDRIPNL
-406 DPALNVGVDSPLSMD
+406 DADIESPLSMD

-509 DCYDDPEDEEDGSKP
+509 DCYDDPEDEEDGSES
-524 ADEEEIVNEFFK
+524 ADEEEIVKEFFN

-547 INYIRNLLRFS
+547 INYIRNLMRFS
-558 KFYKEKDELFTI
+558 KFYTAKDEIFNI
-570 LDELDDDKPAYA
+570 FDELDDDKPAYA

-600 IARYSFRREFPDMVD
+600 IARYSFRREFPDLVE

-637 QKEDDHSLRMAV
+637 QKGDNHSLRMAV
-649 DHFKEMLKM
+649 DYFKKMLKIK
-658 QPDMKPVYLQLGICY
+658 PDMKQVYLQLGTCY
-673 RKLCQVDEYLE
+673 RNLIQVDEYLD

-700 LFELKLE
+700 LFELKLD

-712 VMNNRLEEAMPL
+712 VMNNRFEEAMPL
-724 AYELDYTHPESQ
+724 AYELDYTHPENQ

-748 IGGEHTEGNFQKAH
+748 IGGEHAEENFQKAH

-774 LFGSFEKMKKSGK
+774 LFGSFEKMKKAGK
-787 DPKNMMMQAMDLF
+787 DTKNMMMQAMDLF
-800 FKMMKNDKA
+800 FKMMKNDKL

-819 LLALIEHQPKKAVGP
+819 LLALIEHQPKKAMGP
-834 FFRAYAYYEDKDQ
+834 FFRVYAYYVEKDEN
-847 DVFFEVLRE
+847 VFFEALKE

-866 SFTDIMIIYNQ
+866 SYTDLMIIYNQ
-877 VVAEHQQSQ
+877 VVAEHQKSQ
-886 EELKKYADKSE
+886 EEIKKYADKSE

>member
-12 NNSENEANNPE
+12 NNPE
-23 NEANNSENEP
+23 EDV
-33 LDQKELLE
+33 LDQDFLLE
-41 DVAEIRQMIHQ
+41 KIDEMRDLIHQ
-52 QRFAECNPMLFAII
+52 QRFAECRPMLVAIFE
-66 KNCPNQQPYIHR
+66 NCPNHKQYMRR
-78 LVQGLLST
+78 LMHGLLTT
-86 VIANLSLFQRK
+86 VLANMSLLQRK
-97 KMSSVMLGF
+97 KLPDEMLGI
-106 LKQDAKAIKEFE
+106 LKQYVKPSEELD
-118 IPETTPETRAKLV
+118 IPEMTPEARTEFVFGAV
-131 SEAISEL
+131 SEL
-138 DQFLVDVEM
+138 DQLLEDIEM
-147 DIRSEL
+147 DIRSEQ
-153 GVFKDLKKKGEEIDV
+153 GIFEDLKKQGEAIDI

-182 AMLFLNHDLSKEEQD
+182 AMLFLNHDLTKEDQD
-197 QASATLYQEWEEC
+197 QASARLYQEWEEY
-210 REKIFGRFVS
+210 REKIFDRFVS
-220 SGHWNDEERAEVKD
+220 SGYWNDEERAVVKD

-272 YRQTDDDE
+272 YRLADDDE

-292 SMNSSCYEQH
+292 STNCGCYEQQ
-302 PDFLSFAEQLTED
+302 PDFRSFAEQLTED
-315 CKNDSDLLAEII
+315 CKNDPDLLAEII

-358 LGDLKNKVA
+358 LGDLKDKVA
-367 DLLEADEDMRNIF
+367 DLLEADEDMRNLFEID
-380 GVEDDEET
+380 EDEET
-388 SDEESPIRS
+388 SEEESPIRS

-406 DPALNVGVDSPLSMD
+406 VDNLNVGVDSPLSMD

-438 RDQTEFFTHLY
+438 RDQTDFFTHLY
-449 NWFMPFYLKNPHITE
+449 NWFMPFYLKNPHVTE

-496 IVSHPNEIPENIV
+496 IISHPNEIPENIV
-509 DCYDDPEDEEDGSKP
+509 DCYDDPEDEGDGSEP

-536 EPEEHRAKRIR
+536 EPGEHRAKRIR

-558 KFYKEKDELFTI
+558 KFYKGKDELFTI

-600 IARYSFRREFPDMVD
+600 IARYSFRREFPDLVE

-649 DHFKEMLKM
+649 DHFKKMLKIK
-658 QPDMKPVYLQLGICY
+658 PDMKQVYLQLGICY
-673 RKLCQVDEYLE
+673 RNLIQVDEYLE

-700 LFELKLE
+700 LFKLKLD

-712 VMNNRLEEAMPL
+712 VMNNRFEEAMPL
-724 AYELDYTHPESQ
+724 AYELDYTHPENQ

-748 IGGEHTEGNFQKAH
+748 IGGEHAEENFQKAH

-767 YFAEVNE
+767 YFAEANE
-774 LFGSFEKMKKSGK
+774 LFGSFEKMKKEGK
-787 DPKNMMMQAMDLF
+787 DTKNMMMQAMDLF

-819 LLALIEHQPKKAVGP
+819 LLALIEHQPKKAMGP
-834 FFRAYAYYEDKDQ
+834 FFRAYAYYVEKDEN
-847 DVFFEVLRE
+847 VFFEALKE

-866 SFTDIMIIYNQ
+866 SYTDLMIIYNQ
-877 VVAEHQQSQ
+877 VVAEHQKSQ
-886 EELKKYADKSE
+886 EEIKKYADKSE

>member
-12 NNSENEANNPE
+12 NNPE
-23 NEANNSENEP
+23 EV
-33 LDQKELLE
+33 LDQDELLE
-41 DVAEIRQMIHQ
+41 KIDEMRQLIHQ
-52 QRFAECNPMLFAII
+52 QRFTECKPLLVAVFTPLPSN
-66 KNCPNQQPYIHR
+66 KQYVNR
-78 LVQGLLST
+78 LLQSLLT
-86 VIANLSLFQRK
+86 ALAANMSLFQRK
-97 KMSSVMLGF
+97 KIPDGVFGF
-106 LKQDAKAIKEFE
+106 PLQHIKSFE
-118 IPETTPETRAKLV
+118 ELDIPEMTPETRAKYI
-131 SEAISEL
+131 SSAISGL
-138 DQFLVDVEM
+138 DQLLEDIEM
-147 DIRSEL
+147 DIRSDQ
-153 GVFKDLKKKGEEIDV
+153 GVFKDLKKQGEAIDI

-197 QASATLYQEWEEC
+197 QASARLYQEWEEY

-220 SGHWNDEERAEVKD
+220 SGHWTDEECAAVKD
-234 TILSPTVDSLTSQL
+234 SILSPTVDSLTSQL

-265 FTLLYDI
+265 FTLLYGI

-292 SMNSSCYEQH
+292 STNCGCYEQQ
-302 PDFLSFAEQLTED
+302 PDFRSFAEQLTED
-315 CKNDSDLLAEII
+315 CKNDSDLLADII

-358 LGDLKNKVA
+358 LGDLKDKVA
-367 DLLEADEDMRNIF
+367 DLLEADEDMRNLFEID
-380 GVEDDEET
+380 EDEET
-388 SDEESPIRS
+388 SEEESPIRS

-406 DPALNVGVDSPLSMD
+406 VDNLNVGVDSPLSMD

-438 RDQTEFFTHLY
+438 RDQTDFFTHLY
-449 NWFMPFYLKNPHITE
+449 NWFMPFYLKNPHVTE

-496 IVSHPNEIPENIV
+496 IISHPNEIPENIV
-509 DCYDDPEDEEDGSKP
+509 DCYDDPEDEGDGSEP

-536 EPEEHRAKRIR
+536 EPGEHRAKRIR

-558 KFYKEKDELFTI
+558 KFYKGKDELFTI
-570 LDELDDDKPAYA
+570 LDELDDDKPVYA

-600 IARYSFRREFPDMVD
+600 IARYSFRREFPDMVE

-649 DHFKEMLKM
+649 SHFKEMLKM
-658 QPDMKPVYLQLGICY
+658 QPDMKQVYLQLGICY
-673 RKLCQVDEYLE
+673 RNLIQVDEYLE

-700 LFELKLE
+700 LFELKLD

-712 VMNNRLEEAMPL
+712 VMNNRFEEAMPL
-724 AYELDYTHPESQ
+724 AYELDYTHPENQ

-748 IGGEHTEGNFQKAH
+748 IGGEHAEENFQKAH

-767 YFAEVNE
+767 YFAEANE
-774 LFGSFEKMKKSGK
+774 LFGSFEKMKKEGK
-787 DPKNMMMQAMDLF
+787 DTKNMMMQAMDLF

-819 LLALIEHQPKKAVGP
+819 LLALIEHQPKKALEP
-834 FFRAYAYYEDKDQ
+834 FFRAYAYYVEKDEN
-847 DVFFEVLRE
+847 VFFEALKE

-866 SFTDIMIIYNQ
+866 SYTDLMIIYNQ
-877 VVAEHQQSQ
+877 VVAEHQQT
-886 EELKKYADKSE
+886 EDELKKYADKSE

>member
-12 NNSENEANNPE
+12 NNPE
-23 NEANNSENEP
+23 EV
-33 LDQKELLE
+33 LDQDELLE
-41 DVAEIRQMIHQ
+41 KIDEMRQLIHQ
-52 QRFAECNPMLFAII
+52 QRFTECKPLLVAVFTPLPSN
-66 KNCPNQQPYIHR
+66 KQYVNR
-78 LVQGLLST
+78 LLQSLLT
-86 VIANLSLFQRK
+86 ALAANMSLFQRK
-97 KMSSVMLGF
+97 KIPDGVFGF
-106 LKQDAKAIKEFE
+106 PLQHIKSFE
-118 IPETTPETRAKLV
+118 ELDIPEMTPETRAKYI
-131 SEAISEL
+131 SSAISGL
-138 DQFLVDVEM
+138 DQLLEDIEM
-147 DIRSEL
+147 DIRSDQ
-153 GVFKDLKKKGEEIDV
+153 GVFKDLKKQGEAIDI

-197 QASATLYQEWEEC
+197 QASARLYQEWEEY
-210 REKIFGRFVS
+210 REKIFDRFVS
-220 SGHWNDEERAEVKD
+220 SGYWNDEERAVVKD

-272 YRQTDDDE
+272 YRLADDDE

-292 SMNSSCYEQH
+292 STNCGCYEQQ
-302 PDFLSFAEQLTED
+302 PDFRSFAEQLTED
-315 CKNDSDLLAEII
+315 CKNDQDLLADII

-367 DLLEADEDMRNIF
+367 DLLDADEDMRNLFEID
-380 GVEDDEET
+380 EDEEI
-388 SDEESPIRS
+388 SEEESPIRS

-406 DPALNVGVDSPLSMD
+406 VDNLNVDVDSPLSMD

-438 RDQTEFFTHLY
+438 RDQTDFFTHLY
-449 NWFMPFYLKNPHITE
+449 NWFMPFYLKNPHVTE

-496 IVSHPNEIPENIV
+496 LISHPNEIPENIV
-509 DCYDDPEDEEDGSKP
+509 DCYDDPEDEGDGSEP

-536 EPEEHRAKRIR
+536 EPGEHRAKRIR

-600 IARYSFRREFPDMVD
+600 IARYSFRREFPDLVE

-637 QKEDDHSLRMAV
+637 QKGDDHSLRMAV
-649 DHFKEMLKM
+649 DHFKKMLKIK
-658 QPDMKPVYLQLGICY
+658 PDIKQVYLQLGICY
-673 RKLCQVDEYLE
+673 RNLIQVDEYLE

-700 LFELKLE
+700 LFELKLD

-712 VMNNRLEEAMPL
+712 VMNNRFEEAMPL
-724 AYELDYTHPESQ
+724 AYELDYTHPENQ

-748 IGGEHTEGNFQKAH
+748 IGGEHAEENFQKAH

-774 LFGSFEKMKKSGK
+774 LFGSFDKMKKSGK
-787 DPKNMMMQAMDLF
+787 DTKNMMMQAMDLF
-800 FKMMKNDKA
+800 FKMMKNDKL

-814 NYSLG
+814 NYSQG
-819 LLALIEHQPKKAVGP
+819 LLALIEHQPKKALEP
-834 FFRAYAYYEDKDQ
+834 FFRAYAYYVEKDEN
-847 DVFFEVLRE
+847 VFFEALKE

-866 SFTDIMIIYNQ
+866 SYTDLMIIYNQ
-877 VVAEHQQSQ
+877 VVAEHQQT
-886 EELKKYADKSE
+886 EDELKKYADKSE

>member
-12 NNSENEANNPE
+12 NNPE
-23 NEANNSENEP
+23 EDV
-33 LDQKELLE
+33 LDQDFLLE
-41 DVAEIRQMIHQ
+41 KVDEMRDLIHQ
-52 QRFAECNPMLFAII
+52 QRFTECKPILVAIFE
-66 KNCPNQQPYIHR
+66 NCPNHKQYMRR
-78 LVQGLLST
+78 LMHGLLKT
-86 VIANLSLFQRK
+86 VLANMSLLQCK
-97 KMSSVMLGF
+97 KLPDDMLGF
-106 LKQDAKAIKEFE
+106 LKQYVKPSEELD
-118 IPETTPETRAKLV
+118 IPEMTPEARTKFVFGAV
-131 SEAISEL
+131 SEL
-138 DQFLVDVEM
+138 DQLLVDIEM
-147 DIRSEL
+147 DIRSDQ
-153 GVFKDLKKKGEEIDV
+153 GIFKDLKKQGEAIDI

-197 QASATLYQEWEEC
+197 QASARLYQEWEEY
-210 REKIFGRFVS
+210 REKIFDRFVS
-220 SGHWNDEERAEVKD
+220 SGYWNNEERAVVKD

-272 YRQTDDDE
+272 YRLADDDE

-292 SMNSSCYEQH
+292 STNCGCYEQQ
-302 PDFLSFAEQLTED
+302 PDFRSFAEQLTED
-315 CKNDSDLLAEII
+315 CKNDPDLLAEII

-349 IMSSLSKRF
+349 IMASLSKRF
-358 LGDLKNKVA
+358 LDDLRDKVA

-380 GVEDDEET
+380 GIEDDEET
-388 SDEESPIRS
+388 SEESPIRS
-397 VDINTDEDG
+397 DDTNTDEDRIPNL
-406 DPALNVGVDSPLSMD
+406 DADIESPLSMD

-509 DCYDDPEDEEDGSKP
+509 DCYEDPEDEEDGSES
-524 ADEEEIVNEFFK
+524 ADEEEIVKEFFN

-547 INYIRNLLRFS
+547 INYIRNLMRFS
-558 KFYKEKDELFTI
+558 KFYTAKDEIFNI

-600 IARYSFRREFPDMVD
+600 IARYSFRREFPDLVE

-637 QKEDDHSLRMAV
+637 QKGDNHSLRMAV
-649 DHFKEMLKM
+649 DHFKKMLKIK
-658 QPDMKPVYLQLGICY
+658 PDMKQVYLQLGTCY
-673 RKLCQVDEYLE
+673 RNLIQVDEYLE

-700 LFELKLE
+700 LFELKLD

-712 VMNNRLEEAMPL
+712 VMNNRFEEAMPL
-724 AYELDYTHPESQ
+724 AYELDYTHPENQ

-748 IGGEHTEGNFQKAH
+748 IGGEHAEENFQKAH

-774 LFGSFEKMKKSGK
+774 LFGSFEKMKKAGK
-787 DPKNMMMQAMDLF
+787 DTKNMMMQAMDLF
-800 FKMMKNDKA
+800 FKMMKNDKL

-819 LLALIEHQPKKAVGP
+819 LLALIEHQPKKAMGP
-834 FFRAYAYYEDKDQ
+834 FFRVYAYYVEKDEN
-847 DVFFEVLRE
+847 VFFEALKE

-866 SFTDIMIIYNQ
+866 SYTDLMIIYNQ
-877 VVAEHQQSQ
+877 VVAEHQKSQ
-886 EELKKYADKSE
+886 EEIKKYADKSE

>member
-12 NNSENEANNPE
+12 NNPE
-23 NEANNSENEP
+23 EDV
-33 LDQKELLE
+33 LDQDFLLE
-41 DVAEIRQMIHQ
+41 KVDEMRDLIHQ
-52 QRFAECNPMLFAII
+52 QRFAECKPMLVEVFTPFSSNKQYINRLMQSLLTSLFA
-66 KNCPNQQPYIHR
+66 NM
-78 LVQGLLST
+78 
-86 VIANLSLFQRK
+86 SLFQRK
-97 KMSSVMLGF
+97 KIPDGVFGIPIQHNKS
-106 LKQDAKAIKEFE
+106 FE
-118 IPETTPETRAKLV
+118 ELDIPEMTPETRAKY
-131 SEAISEL
+131 ISSTISGL
-138 DQFLVDVEM
+138 DQLLVDIEM
-147 DIRSEL
+147 DIRSEQ
-153 GVFKDLKKKGEEIDV
+153 GIFKDLKKQGEAIDI
-168 KEVKPTLEKFVSRE
+168 KEVKSTLEKFVSRE

-197 QASATLYQEWEEC
+197 QASARLYQEWEEC

-220 SGHWNDEERAEVKD
+220 SGYWNDEERAAVKD

-292 SMNSSCYEQH
+292 SMNSSYCEQH
-302 PDFLSFAEQLTED
+302 PDFRSFAEQLTED

-367 DLLEADEDMRNIF
+367 DLLDADEDMRNLF
-380 GVEDDEET
+380 GIDEDEET
-388 SDEESPIRS
+388 SEEESPIRS

-406 DPALNVGVDSPLSMD
+406 VDNLNVDVDSPLSMD

-438 RDQTEFFTHLY
+438 RDQTDFFTHLY
-449 NWFMPFYLKNPHITE
+449 NWFMPFYLKNPHVTE

-496 IVSHPNEIPENIV
+496 IISHPNEIPENIV
-509 DCYDDPEDEEDGSKP
+509 DCYDDPEDEGDGSEP

-536 EPEEHRAKRIR
+536 EPGEHRAKRIR

-600 IARYSFRREFPDMVD
+600 IARYSFRREFPDMVE

-637 QKEDDHSLRMAV
+637 QKGDDHSLRMAV
-649 DHFKEMLKM
+649 DHFKKMLKIK
-658 QPDMKPVYLQLGICY
+658 PDMKQVYLQLGICY
-673 RKLCQVDEYLE
+673 RNLIQVDEYLE

-700 LFELKLE
+700 LFELKLD

-712 VMNNRLEEAMPL
+712 VMNNRFEEAMPL
-724 AYELDYTHPESQ
+724 AYELDYTHPENQ

-748 IGGEHTEGNFQKAH
+748 IGGEHAEENFQKAH

-774 LFGSFEKMKKSGK
+774 LFGSFDKMKKSGK
-787 DPKNMMMQAMDLF
+787 DTKNMMMQAMDLF
-800 FKMMKNDKA
+800 FKMMKNDKL

-814 NYSLG
+814 NYSQG
-819 LLALIEHQPKKAVGP
+819 LLALIEHQPKKALEP
-834 FFRAYAYYEDKDQ
+834 FFRAYAYYVEKDEN
-847 DVFFEVLRE
+847 VFFEALKE

-866 SFTDIMIIYNQ
+866 SYTDLMIIYNQ
-877 VVAEHQQSQ
+877 VVAEHQQT
-886 EELKKYADKSE
+886 EDELKKYADKSE

>member
-1 MSEEV
+1 MSEKV

-12 NNSENEANNPE
+12 NSPE
-23 NEANNSENEP
+23 EDV
-33 LDQKELLE
+33 LDQDFLLE
-41 DVAEIRQMIHQ
+41 KIDEMRQLIHQ
-52 QRFAECNPMLFAII
+52 QRFTECKPMLVEVFTPFSSN
-66 KNCPNQQPYIHR
+66 KQYIHR
-78 LVQGLLST
+78 LMQSLLTSLF
-86 VIANLSLFQRK
+86 ANMSLFQRK
-97 KMSSVMLGF
+97 KIPDGVFGF
-106 LKQDAKAIKEFE
+106 PIQHNKSFE
-118 IPETTPETRAKLV
+118 ELDIPEMTPETRAKY
-131 SEAISEL
+131 ISSTISGL
-138 DQFLVDVEM
+138 DQLLEDIEM
-147 DIRSEL
+147 DIRSEQ
-153 GVFKDLKKKGEEIDV
+153 GIFKDLKKLGEEIDI
-168 KEVKPTLEKFVSRE
+168 KEVKSTLEKFVSRE

-197 QASATLYQEWEEC
+197 QASARLYQEWEEC
-210 REKIFGRFVS
+210 REKIFDRFVS
-220 SGHWNDEERAEVKD
+220 SGYWNDEERAVVKD

-292 SMNSSCYEQH
+292 STNCGCYEQQ
-302 PDFLSFAEQLTED
+302 PDFRSFAEQLTED

-349 IMSSLSKRF
+349 IMASLSKRF
-358 LGDLKNKVA
+358 LGDLKDKVA
-367 DLLEADEDMRNIF
+367 NLLEADEDMRNIF
-380 GVEDDEET
+380 EIDEDEET
-388 SDEESPIRS
+388 SEESPIRS

-406 DPALNVGVDSPLSMD
+406 IPNLDVDMESPLSMD

-449 NWFMPFYLKNPHITE
+449 NWFMPFYLKNPHVTE

-496 IVSHPNEIPENIV
+496 IISHPNEIPENIV
-509 DCYDDPEDEEDGSKP
+509 DCYDDPEDEGDGSEP

-536 EPEEHRAKRIR
+536 EPGEHRAKRIR

-558 KFYKEKDELFTI
+558 KFYKEKDEIFNI

-600 IARYSFRREFPDMVD
+600 IARYSFRREFPDLVE

-637 QKEDDHSLRMAV
+637 QKGDDHSLRMAV
-649 DHFKEMLKM
+649 DHFKKMLKM
-658 QPDMKPVYLQLGICY
+658 QPDMKQVYLQLGICY
-673 RKLCQVDEYLE
+673 RNLIQVDEYLE

-700 LFELKLE
+700 LFELKLD

-712 VMNNRLEEAMPL
+712 VMNNRFEEAMPL
-724 AYELDYTHPESQ
+724 AYELDYTHPENQ

-748 IGGEHTEGNFQKAH
+748 IGGEHAEENFQKAH

-767 YFAEVNE
+767 YFAEANE
-774 LFGSFEKMKKSGK
+774 LFGSFEKMKKEGK
-787 DPKNMMMQAMDLF
+787 DTKNMMMQAMDLF

-819 LLALIEHQPKKAVGP
+819 LLALIEHQPKKAMGP
-834 FFRAYAYYEDKDQ
+834 FFRAYAYYVEKDEN
-847 DVFFEVLRE
+847 VFFEALKE

-866 SFTDIMIIYNQ
+866 SYTDLMIIYNQ

-886 EELKKYADKSE
+886 EEIKKYADKSE

>member
-12 NNSENEANNPE
+12 NNPE
-23 NEANNSENEP
+23 EDV
-33 LDQKELLE
+33 LDQDFLLE
-41 DVAEIRQMIHQ
+41 KVDEMRDLIHQ
-52 QRFAECNPMLFAII
+52 QRFTECKPILVEIFE
-66 KNCPNQQPYIHR
+66 NCPNHKQYMRR
-78 LVQGLLST
+78 LMHGLLKT
-86 VIANLSLFQRK
+86 VLANMSLLQCK
-97 KMSSVMLGF
+97 KLPDDMLGF
-106 LKQDAKAIKEFE
+106 LKQYVKPSEELD
-118 IPETTPETRAKLV
+118 IPEMTPEARTKFVFGAV
-131 SEAISEL
+131 SEL
-138 DQFLVDVEM
+138 DQLLVDIEM
-147 DIRSEL
+147 DIRSDQ
-153 GVFKDLKKKGEEIDV
+153 GIFKDLKKQGEAIDI

-197 QASATLYQEWEEC
+197 QASARLYQEWEEY
-210 REKIFGRFVS
+210 REKIFDRFVS
-220 SGHWNDEERAEVKD
+220 SGYWNNEERAVVKD

-272 YRQTDDDE
+272 YRLADDDE

-292 SMNSSCYEQH
+292 STNCGSYEQQ
-302 PDFLSFAEQLTED
+302 PDFRSFAEQLTED
-315 CKNDSDLLAEII
+315 CKNDPDLLAEII

-349 IMSSLSKRF
+349 IMASLSKRF
-358 LGDLKNKVA
+358 LDDLRDKVA

-380 GVEDDEET
+380 GIEDDEET
-388 SDEESPIRS
+388 SEESPIRS
-397 VDINTDEDG
+397 DDTNTDEDRIPNL
-406 DPALNVGVDSPLSMD
+406 DADIESPLSMD

-496 IVSHPNEIPENIV
+496 IVSHSNEIPENIV
-509 DCYDDPEDEEDGSKP
+509 DCYDDPEDEEDGSES
-524 ADEEEIVNEFFK
+524 ADEEEIVKEFFN

-547 INYIRNLLRFS
+547 INYIRNLMRFS
-558 KFYKEKDELFTI
+558 KFYTAKDEIFNI
-570 LDELDDDKPAYA
+570 FDELDDDKPAYA

-600 IARYSFRREFPDMVD
+600 IARYSFRREFPDLVE

-637 QKEDDHSLRMAV
+637 QKGDNHSLRMAV
-649 DHFKEMLKM
+649 DHFKKMLKIK
-658 QPDMKPVYLQLGICY
+658 PDMKQVYLQLGTCY
-673 RKLCQVDEYLE
+673 RNLIQVDEYLD

-700 LFELKLE
+700 LFELKLD

-712 VMNNRLEEAMPL
+712 VMNNRFEEAMPL
-724 AYELDYTHPESQ
+724 AYELDYTHPENQ

-748 IGGEHTEGNFQKAH
+748 IGGEHAEENFQKAH

-774 LFGSFEKMKKSGK
+774 LFGSFEKMKKAGK
-787 DPKNMMMQAMDLF
+787 DTKNMMMQAMDLF
-800 FKMMKNDKA
+800 FKMMKNDKL

-819 LLALIEHQPKKAVGP
+819 LLALIEHQPKKAMGP
-834 FFRAYAYYEDKDQ
+834 FFRVYAYYVEKDEN
-847 DVFFEVLRE
+847 VFFEALKE

-866 SFTDIMIIYNQ
+866 SYTDLMIIYNQ
-877 VVAEHQQSQ
+877 VVAEHQKSQ
-886 EELKKYADKSE
+886 EEIKKYADKSE

>member
-12 NNSENEANNPE
+12 NNPE
-23 NEANNSENEP
+23 EVLA
-33 LDQKELLE
+33 QKELLE
-41 DVAEIRQMIHQ
+41 DVVEIRQMIHQ

-66 KNCPNQQPYIHR
+66 KNSPNHLPYIHR

-86 VIANLSLFQRK
+86 VIASLSLFQRK
-97 KMSSVMLGF
+97 KMSTEMLDF
-106 LKQDAKAIKEFE
+106 LKLDAKAIKEFK
-118 IPETTPETRAKLV
+118 IPETTPEARAKLV

-138 DQFLVDVEM
+138 DQFLVDIEM
-147 DIRSEL
+147 DIRSEQ
-153 GVFKDLKKKGEEIDV
+153 GVFKDLKKLGEEIDI
-168 KEVKPTLEKFVSRE
+168 KEVKSTLEKFVSRE

-197 QASATLYQEWEEC
+197 QASARLYQEWEEC

-220 SGHWNDEERAEVKD
+220 SGYWNDEERAVVKD

-272 YRQTDDDE
+272 YRQADDDE

-292 SMNSSCYEQH
+292 STNCGCYEQQ
-302 PDFLSFAEQLTED
+302 PDFRSFAEQLTED

-349 IMSSLSKRF
+349 IMASLSKRF
-358 LGDLKNKVA
+358 LGDLKDKVA
-367 DLLEADEDMRNIF
+367 NLLEADEDMQNIF
-380 GVEDDEET
+380 GIEDDEET
-388 SDEESPIRS
+388 SEESPIRS

-406 DPALNVGVDSPLSMD
+406 IPNLDVDMDSPLSMD

-438 RDQTEFFTHLY
+438 RDQTDFFTHLY

-509 DCYDDPEDEEDGSKP
+509 DCYDDPEDEGDGSEP

-536 EPEEHRAKRIR
+536 EPGEHRAKRIR

-558 KFYKEKDELFTI
+558 KFYTAKDEIFNI

-600 IARYSFRREFPDMVD
+600 IARYSFRREFPDLVE

-637 QKEDDHSLRMAV
+637 QKGDNHSLRMAV
-649 DHFKEMLKM
+649 DHFKKMLKIK
-658 QPDMKPVYLQLGICY
+658 PDMKQVYLQLGICY
-673 RKLCQVDEYLE
+673 RNLIQVDEYLE

-700 LFELKLE
+700 LFELKLD

-712 VMNNRLEEAMPL
+712 VMNNRFEEAMPL
-724 AYELDYTHPESQ
+724 AYELDYTHPENQ

-748 IGGEHTEGNFQKAH
+748 IGGEHAEENFQKAH

-774 LFGSFEKMKKSGK
+774 LFGSFEKMKKEGK
-787 DPKNMMMQAMDLF
+787 DTKNMMMQAMDLF

-819 LLALIEHQPKKAVGP
+819 LLALIEHQPKKAMGP
-834 FFRAYAYYEDKDQ
+834 FFRAYAYYVEKDEN
-847 DVFFEVLRE
+847 VFFEALKE

-866 SFTDIMIIYNQ
+866 SYTDLMIIYNQ
-877 VVAEHQQSQ
+877 VVAEHQKSQ
-886 EELKKYADKSE
+886 EEIKKYADKSE

>member
-12 NNSENEANNPE
+12 NNPE
-23 NEANNSENEP
+23 EDV
-33 LDQKELLE
+33 LDQDFLLE
-41 DVAEIRQMIHQ
+41 KVDEMRDLIHQ
-52 QRFAECNPMLFAII
+52 QRFTECKPILVAIFE
-66 KNCPNQQPYIHR
+66 NCPNHKQYMRR
-78 LVQGLLST
+78 LMHGLLKT
-86 VIANLSLFQRK
+86 VLANMSLLQCK
-97 KMSSVMLGF
+97 KLPDDMLGF
-106 LKQDAKAIKEFE
+106 LKLYVKPSEELD
-118 IPETTPETRAKLV
+118 IPEMTPEARTKFVFGAV
-131 SEAISEL
+131 SEL
-138 DQFLVDVEM
+138 DQLLVDIEM
-147 DIRSEL
+147 DIRSDQ
-153 GVFKDLKKKGEEIDV
+153 GIFKDLKKQGEAIDI

-197 QASATLYQEWEEC
+197 QASARLYQEWEEY
-210 REKIFGRFVS
+210 REKIFDRFVS
-220 SGHWNDEERAEVKD
+220 SGYWNNEERAVVKD

-272 YRQTDDDE
+272 YRLADDDE

-292 SMNSSCYEQH
+292 STNCGSYEQQ
-302 PDFLSFAEQLTED
+302 PDFRSFAEQLTED
-315 CKNDSDLLAEII
+315 CKNDPDLLAEII

-349 IMSSLSKRF
+349 IMASLSKRF
-358 LGDLKNKVA
+358 LDDLRDKVA

-380 GVEDDEET
+380 GIEDDEET
-388 SDEESPIRS
+388 SEESPIRS
-397 VDINTDEDG
+397 DDTNTDKDG
-406 DPALNVGVDSPLSMD
+406 IPNLDADIESPLSMD

-509 DCYDDPEDEEDGSKP
+509 DCYDDPEDEEDGSES
-524 ADEEEIVNEFFK
+524 ADEEEIVKEFFN

-547 INYIRNLLRFS
+547 INYIRNLMRFS
-558 KFYKEKDELFTI
+558 KFYTAKDEIFNI
-570 LDELDDDKPAYA
+570 FDELDDDKPAYA

-600 IARYSFRREFPDMVD
+600 IARYSFRREFPDLVE

-637 QKEDDHSLRMAV
+637 QKGDNHSLRMAV
-649 DHFKEMLKM
+649 DHFKKMLKIK
-658 QPDMKPVYLQLGICY
+658 PDMKQVYLQLGTCY
-673 RKLCQVDEYLE
+673 RNLIQVDEYLE

-700 LFELKLE
+700 LFELKLD

-712 VMNNRLEEAMPL
+712 VMNNRFEEAMPL
-724 AYELDYTHPESQ
+724 AYELDYTHPENQ

-748 IGGEHTEGNFQKAH
+748 IGGEHAEENFQKAH

-774 LFGSFEKMKKSGK
+774 LFGSFEKMKKAGK
-787 DPKNMMMQAMDLF
+787 DTKNMMMQAMDLF
-800 FKMMKNDKA
+800 FKMMKNDKL

-819 LLALIEHQPKKAVGP
+819 LLALIEHQPKKAMGP
-834 FFRAYAYYEDKDQ
+834 FFRVYAYYVEKDEN
-847 DVFFEVLRE
+847 VFFEALKE

-866 SFTDIMIIYNQ
+866 SYTDLMIIYNQ
-877 VVAEHQQSQ
+877 VVAEHQKSQ
-886 EELKKYADKSE
+886 EEIKKYADKSE

>member
-12 NNSENEANNPE
+12 NNPE
-23 NEANNSENEP
+23 EDV
-33 LDQKELLE
+33 LDQDFLLE
-41 DVAEIRQMIHQ
+41 KVDEMRDLIHQ
-52 QRFAECNPMLFAII
+52 QRFTECKPILVAIFE
-66 KNCPNQQPYIHR
+66 NCPNHKQYMRR
-78 LVQGLLST
+78 LMHGLLKT
-86 VIANLSLFQRK
+86 VLANMSLLQCK
-97 KMSSVMLGF
+97 KLPDDMLGF
-106 LKQDAKAIKEFE
+106 LKQYVKPSEELD
-118 IPETTPETRAKLV
+118 IPEMTPEARTKFVFGAV
-131 SEAISEL
+131 SEL
-138 DQFLVDVEM
+138 DQLLVDIEM
-147 DIRSEL
+147 DIRSDQ
-153 GVFKDLKKKGEEIDV
+153 GIFKDLKKQGEAIDI

-197 QASATLYQEWEEC
+197 QASARLYQEWEEY
-210 REKIFGRFVS
+210 REKIFDRFVS
-220 SGHWNDEERAEVKD
+220 SGYWNNEERAVVKD

-272 YRQTDDDE
+272 YRLADDDE

-292 SMNSSCYEQH
+292 STNCGSYEQQ
-302 PDFLSFAEQLTED
+302 PDFRSFAEQLTED
-315 CKNDSDLLAEII
+315 CKNDPDLLAEII
-327 KAQKMLAVT
+327 KAQKMLAAT

-349 IMSSLSKRF
+349 IMASLSKRF
-358 LGDLKNKVA
+358 LDDLRDKVA

-380 GVEDDEET
+380 GIEDDEET
-388 SDEESPIRS
+388 SEESPIRS
-397 VDINTDEDG
+397 DDTNTDKDG
-406 DPALNVGVDSPLSMD
+406 IPNLDADIESPLSMD

-509 DCYDDPEDEEDGSKP
+509 DCYDDPEDEEDGSES
-524 ADEEEIVNEFFK
+524 ADEEEIVKEFFN

-547 INYIRNLLRFS
+547 INYIRNLMRFS
-558 KFYKEKDELFTI
+558 KFYTAKDEIFNI
-570 LDELDDDKPAYA
+570 FDDLDDDKPAYA

-600 IARYSFRREFPDMVD
+600 IARYSFRREFPDLVE

-637 QKEDDHSLRMAV
+637 QKGDNHSLRMAV
-649 DHFKEMLKM
+649 DHFKKMLKIK
-658 QPDMKPVYLQLGICY
+658 PDMKQVYLQLGTCY
-673 RKLCQVDEYLE
+673 RNLIQVDEYLE

-700 LFELKLE
+700 LFELKLD

-712 VMNNRLEEAMPL
+712 VMNNRFEEAMPL
-724 AYELDYTHPESQ
+724 AYELDYTHPENQ

-748 IGGEHTEGNFQKAH
+748 IGGEHAEENFQKAH

-774 LFGSFEKMKKSGK
+774 LFGSFEKMKKAGK
-787 DPKNMMMQAMDLF
+787 DTKNMMMQAMDLF
-800 FKMMKNDKA
+800 FKMMKNDKL

-819 LLALIEHQPKKAVGP
+819 LLALIEHQPKKAMGP
-834 FFRAYAYYEDKDQ
+834 FFRVYAYYVEKDEN
-847 DVFFEVLRE
+847 VFFEALKE

-866 SFTDIMIIYNQ
+866 SYTDLMIIYNQ
-877 VVAEHQQSQ
+877 VVAEHQKSQ
-886 EELKKYADKSE
+886 EEIKKYADKSE

>member
-12 NNSENEANNPE
+12 NNPE
-23 NEANNSENEP
+23 EVLA
-33 LDQKELLE
+33 QKELLE
-41 DVAEIRQMIHQ
+41 DVVEIRQMIHQ

-66 KNCPNQQPYIHR
+66 KNSPNHLPYIHR

-86 VIANLSLFQRK
+86 VIASLSLFQRK
-97 KMSSVMLGF
+97 KMSTEMLDF
-106 LKQDAKAIKEFE
+106 LKLDAKAIKEFK
-118 IPETTPETRAKLV
+118 IPETTPEARAKLV

-138 DQFLVDVEM
+138 DQFLVDIEM
-147 DIRSEL
+147 DIRSEQ
-153 GVFKDLKKKGEEIDV
+153 GIFKDLKKQGEAIDI

-197 QASATLYQEWEEC
+197 QASVRLYQEWEEY
-210 REKIFGRFVS
+210 REKIFDRFVS
-220 SGHWNDEERAEVKD
+220 SGYWNDEERAVVKD

-272 YRQTDDDE
+272 YRLADDDE

-292 SMNSSCYEQH
+292 SMKSNSYEQQ
-302 PDFLSFAEQLTED
+302 PDFRSFAEQLTED
-315 CKNDSDLLAEII
+315 CKNDPDLLADII

-349 IMSSLSKRF
+349 IMASLSKRF
-358 LGDLKNKVA
+358 LGDLKDKVA

-380 GVEDDEET
+380 GIDEDEET
-388 SDEESPIRS
+388 SEESPIRS

-406 DPALNVGVDSPLSMD
+406 IDNLDADIESPLSMD

-509 DCYDDPEDEEDGSKP
+509 DCYDDPEDEGDGSEP

-536 EPEEHRAKRIR
+536 EPGEHRAKRIR

-558 KFYKEKDELFTI
+558 KFYTAKDEIFNI

-590 DEFFDKYRMA
+590 DKFFDKYRMA
-600 IARYSFRREFPDMVD
+600 IARYSFRREFPDLVE

-637 QKEDDHSLRMAV
+637 QKGDNHSLCMAV
-649 DHFKEMLKM
+649 DHFKKMLKIK
-658 QPDMKPVYLQLGICY
+658 PDMKQVYLQLGICY
-673 RKLCQVDEYLE
+673 RNLIQVDEYLE

-700 LFELKLE
+700 LFELKLD

-712 VMNNRLEEAMPL
+712 VMNNRFEEAMPL
-724 AYELDYTHPESQ
+724 AYELDYTHPENQ

-748 IGGEHTEGNFQKAH
+748 IGGEHAEENFQKAH

-774 LFGSFEKMKKSGK
+774 LFGSFEKMKKEGK
-787 DPKNMMMQAMDLF
+787 DTKNMMMQAMDLF
-800 FKMMKNDKA
+800 FKMMKNDKL

-819 LLALIEHQPKKAVGP
+819 LLALIEHQPKKAMGP
-834 FFRAYAYYEDKDQ
+834 FFRAYAYYVEKDEN
-847 DVFFEVLRE
+847 VFFEALKE

-866 SFTDIMIIYNQ
+866 SYTDLMIIYNQ
-877 VVAEHQQSQ
+877 VVAEHQKSQ
-886 EELKKYADKSE
+886 EEIKKYADKSE

>member
-6 NLSEES
+6 KLSEES
-12 NNSENEANNPE
+12 NNPE
-23 NEANNSENEP
+23 EVLA
-33 LDQKELLE
+33 QKELLE
-41 DVAEIRQMIHQ
+41 DVVEIRQMIHQ

-66 KNCPNQQPYIHR
+66 KNSPDHLPYIHR

-86 VIANLSLFQRK
+86 VIASLSLFQRK
-97 KMSSVMLGF
+97 KMSTEMLDF
-106 LKQDAKAIKEFE
+106 LKLDAKAIKEFK
-118 IPETTPETRAKLV
+118 IPETTPEARAKLV

-138 DQFLVDVEM
+138 DQFLVDIEM
-147 DIRSEL
+147 DIRSDQ
-153 GVFKDLKKKGEEIDV
+153 GIFKDLKKQGEAIDI

-197 QASATLYQEWEEC
+197 QASVRLYQEWEEY
-210 REKIFGRFVS
+210 REKIFDRFVS
-220 SGHWNDEERAEVKD
+220 SGYWNDEERVVVKD

-272 YRQTDDDE
+272 YRLADDDE

-292 SMNSSCYEQH
+292 STNCGCYEQH
-302 PDFLSFAEQLTED
+302 PDFRSFAEQLTED

-349 IMSSLSKRF
+349 IMASLSKRF
-358 LGDLKNKVA
+358 LGDLKDKVA

-380 GVEDDEET
+380 EIDEDEET
-388 SDEESPIRS
+388 SEESPIRS

-406 DPALNVGVDSPLSMD
+406 IPNLDADIESPLSMD

-438 RDQTEFFTHLY
+438 LDQTEFFTHLY

-509 DCYDDPEDEEDGSKP
+509 DCYDDPEDEGDGSEP
-524 ADEEEIVNEFFK
+524 ADEEEIVKEFFK
-536 EPEEHRAKRIR
+536 EPGEHRAKRIR

-637 QKEDDHSLRMAV
+637 QKGDNHSLCMAV
-649 DHFKEMLKM
+649 DHFKKMLKIK
-658 QPDMKPVYLQLGICY
+658 PDMKQVYLQLGICY
-673 RKLCQVDEYLE
+673 RNLIQVDEYLE

-700 LFELKLE
+700 LFELKLD

-712 VMNNRLEEAMPL
+712 VMNNRFEEAMPL
-724 AYELDYTHPESQ
+724 AYELDYTHPENQ

-748 IGGEHTEGNFQKAH
+748 TGGEHAEENFKKAH

-800 FKMMKNDKA
+800 FKMMKNDKL

-819 LLALIEHQPKKAVGP
+819 LLALIEHQPKKAMGP
-834 FFRAYAYYEDKDQ
+834 FFRAYAYYVEKDEN
-847 DVFFEVLRE
+847 VFFEALKE

-866 SFTDIMIIYNQ
+866 SYTDLMIIYNQ
-877 VVAEHQQSQ
+877 VVAEHQKSQ
-886 EELKKYADKSE
+886 EEIKKYADKSE